1 MKVINSK
8 LAAIGLAAFVFASC
22 SDSNSDPTGGETGVK
37 PEVNSVELTASTPSS
52 VINYKNSTA
61 NARKFFASRGASA
74 TDFVTTMPDFPK
86 KPKVIKELN
95 AATDLVYS
103 ESNPTNTYVIKNNN
117 KLDFTGHKIQ
127 GVTIFVSGDCKMT
140 YDESLGGNTIVLAK
154 GASLEYTG
162 TGSMIKATDKV
173 YGAASC
179 IIKANKAKKAENA
192 TRADDATTTETATPA
207 ESIVVEGQLY
217 AAWEGQ
223 GEKDKLHGGFGA
235 VKASV
240 NPLQKITFK
249 SGAKAF
255 IDGSIRATD
264 LTIEDGAVVTATR
277 NILNATKVDLAGALK
292 VGGFCKSENLNITG
306 LLDASDANAV
316 VKVTKQLNLE
326 NGSLIKA
333 NYVNV
338 TNNTYKG
345 EKDHKVIDKVGEA
358 QLNLKNG
365 GQIQIADLG
374 VINVNNLTTD
384 NASAAQIELQG
395 DNAVAVIK
403 ADNFTNN
410 GDAAINAFATPG
422 TNSVLLLQMSRCFMG
437 TTQMPSSG
445 DLDISASYL
454 DYDKATSGALVEPK
468 DENKE
473 QYGYILSDEAK
484 KASATPKLDLVAS
497 FGENN
502 GMSASCIQ
510 TVGNYV
516 YVSYHTYGNG
526 KTNLKGGLEVL
537 HMADNKLTGDQV
549 VNGTVGMDI
558 NHVMV
563 DNNKA
568 YIAATDINKGAF
580 LGVVPLENNVYS
592 TNMTQYVLDAL
603 NKNNGIDANCVVKYG
618 DNIVMSSTRGY
629 EFYDKEFGHTY
640 FQTTADAKGLA
651 SANSNL
657 YSLLATGKNT
667 TGTVNVF
674 NGIDLRQEK
683 ATTTFTTK
691 GNVGPEDGKNTVAV
705 DGTDIYVC
713 QGEEGLVRYNANGDK
728 VWAYKVPTIAN
739 QKSEKFGS
747 VKGYCNGVVI
757 SGNYVYVA
765 AGGYGVVV
773 LNKADGKE
781 LCHRTAFNGFL
792 ENGKWANPNS
802 ANYVTIGQDG
812 YIYVAYGKSRVQVFK
827 LTQTKK

>member
-1 MKVINSK
+1 MKVFNSK

-22 SDSNSDPTGGETGVK
+22 SDNTSDPTGGDGVK
-37 PEVNSVELTASTPSS
+37 SEVNSVELTALTPSS

-61 NARKFFASRGASA
+61 MARKFFATRGASA
-74 TDFVTTMPDFPK
+74 TDFVTAMPDFPT
-86 KPKVIKELN
+86 KPGVIKDLPK
-95 AATDLVYS
+95 ATDLVFN
-103 ESNPTNTYVIKNNN
+103 ESNPTNTYIIKNKN
-117 KLDFTGHKIQ
+117 KLDFTGKKIQ

-140 YDESLGGNTIVLAK
+140 YDKSLGGNTIVLAK
-154 GASLEYTG
+154 GATLEYTG
-162 TGSMIKATDKV
+162 TGSMIQATDKV
-173 YGAASC
+173 YGAASSA
-179 IIKANKAKKAENA
+179 IKATNDN
-192 TRADDATTTETATPA
+192 
-207 ESIVVEGQLY
+207 IVVEGELY

-223 GEKDKLHGGFGA
+223 GEQEILHGGFGA
-235 VKASV
+235 VESKV
-240 NPLQKITFK
+240 NPTQNITFK
-249 SGAKAF
+249 SGAKAY
-255 IDGSIRATD
+255 IDGSIRAKN

-306 LLDASDANAV
+306 LLDASNANAV

-338 TNNTYKG
+338 TDNTYSGDKG
-345 EKDHKVIDKVGEA
+345 NKKVVKVGEA
-358 QLNLKNG
+358 ELNLKKG

-374 VINVNNLTTD
+374 VVNVNDLVTD
-384 NASAAQIELQG
+384 NASDAQIKLQG

-410 GDAAINAFATPG
+410 GDATINAFATPG
-422 TNSVLLLQMSRCFMG
+422 TNSVLLLQMSKCFMG
-437 TTQMPSSG
+437 TTLMPSSG

-454 DYDKATSGALVEPK
+454 DYDKATSGALIEPK
-468 DENKE
+468 DEDNE

-549 VNGTVGMDI
+549 VNGKAGMDI

-592 TNMTQYVLDAL
+592 TTMTQYVLDAV
-603 NKNNGIDANCVVKYG
+603 NKKNDIDANCVVKYG

-651 SANSNL
+651 SANGNL

-674 NGIDLRQEK
+674 NGIDLRQDK
-683 ATTTFTTK
+683 ATKSFTTN

-713 QGEEGLVRYNANGDK
+713 QGERGIVRYNANGEK
-728 VWAYKVPTIAN
+728 VWDYTVPTIAN
-739 QKSEKFGS
+739 QKSEKYGN
-747 VKGYCNGVVI
+747 VKGYCNGVAI

-781 LCHRTAFNGFL
+781 VCHRTAFNGFL

>member
-22 SDSNSDPTGGETGVK
+22 SDSNSDPTGGDGVK

-74 TDFVTTMPDFPK
+74 TDFVTTMPDFPT
-86 KPKVIKELN
+86 KPQLIKELTK
-95 AATDLVYS
+95 ATDLVFS
-103 ESNPTNTYVIKNNN
+103 EGNPTNTYIIKNQK
-117 KLDFTGHKIQ
+117 KLDFTGKEIK

-140 YDESLGGNTIVLAK
+140 YDKSLGGNTIVLAK

-162 TGSMIKATDKV
+162 TGSMIQATDKV
-173 YGAASC
+173 YGAASS
-179 IIKANKAKKAENA
+179 IIKATGNNN
-192 TRADDATTTETATPA
+192 
-207 ESIVVEGQLY
+207 IVVEGELY
-217 AAWEGQ
+217 ASWEGQ
-223 GEKDKLHGGFGA
+223 GEEDMLHGGFGA
-235 VKASV
+235 VESKV
-240 NPLQKITFK
+240 NPTQNITFK
-249 SGAKAF
+249 SGAKAY
-255 IDGSIRATD
+255 IDGSIRAKN

-306 LLDASDANAV
+306 LLDASATNAV

-326 NGSLIKA
+326 DGSLIKA

-338 TNNTYKG
+338 TDNTYEGTKND
-345 EKDHKVIDKVGEA
+345 KDVVKVGDA
-358 QLNLKNG
+358 QLNLKKG

-384 NASAAQIELQG
+384 NASAAQIQLQG
-395 DNAVAVIK
+395 NDAVAVIK

-410 GDAAINAFATPG
+410 GDATINAFATPG
-422 TNSVLLLQMSRCFMG
+422 TNSVLLLQMSKCFMG

-445 DLDISASYL
+445 DLDITASYL
-454 DYDKATSGALVEPK
+454 DYDKATSGQLVIRK
-468 DENKE
+468 DESKE
-473 QYGYILSDEAK
+473 QYGYTLSAEAK
-484 KASATPKLDLVAS
+484 NAKATPKLDLVAS
-497 FGENN
+497 FGDNN

-516 YVSYHTYGNG
+516 YVSYHTHGNG

-537 HMADNKLTGDQV
+537 HMADNKLVGDQAV
-549 VNGTVGMDI
+549 QGNTSIDI

-568 YIAATDINKGAF
+568 YIAATDIDKGAF

-603 NKNNGIDANCVVKYG
+603 NKKNGIDANCVVKYG

-629 EFYDKEFGHTY
+629 EFYDSNFGHTY

-651 SANSNL
+651 SANGNL

-674 NGIDLRQEK
+674 NGIDLRQDK
-683 ATTTFTTK
+683 TTTSFTTD

-713 QGEEGLVRYNANGDK
+713 QGEEGLVRYDANGKK
-728 VWAYKVPTIAN
+728 VWSYKVPVIAN
-739 QKSEKFGS
+739 QESEKYGS
-747 VKGYCNGVVI
+747 VKGYCNGVAI
-757 SGNYVYVA
+757 SGDYVYVA

-792 ENGKWANPNS
+792 ENGKWKNPNS

>member
-1 MKVINSK
+1 MKVFNST

-22 SDSNSDPTGGETGVK
+22 SDNTSDPTGGDGVK
-37 PEVNSVELTASTPSS
+37 SEVNSVELTALTPSS

-61 NARKFFASRGASA
+61 MARKFFATRGASA
-74 TDFVTTMPDFPK
+74 TDFVTAMPGFPT
-86 KPKVIKELN
+86 KPNVIKDLPK
-95 AATDLVYS
+95 ATDLVFN
-103 ESNPTNTYVIKNNN
+103 ESNPTNTYIIKNKN

-154 GASLEYTG
+154 GATLEYTG
-162 TGSMIKATDKV
+162 TGSMIQATDKV
-173 YGAASC
+173 YGAASS
-179 IIKANKAKKAENA
+179 IIKATNSNNN
-192 TRADDATTTETATPA
+192 
-207 ESIVVEGQLY
+207 IVVEGGLY
-217 AAWEGQ
+217 ASWEGQ
-223 GEKDKLHGGFGA
+223 GEEDILHGGFGA
-235 VKASV
+235 VESKV
-240 NPLQKITFK
+240 NPTQNITFK

-255 IDGSIRATD
+255 IDGSIRAKN

-292 VGGFCKSENLNITG
+292 VGGFCKTGNLNITG
-306 LLDASDANAV
+306 LLDASNTNAV

-326 NGSLIKA
+326 DGSLIKA

-338 TNNTYKG
+338 TDNTYSGDKG
-345 EKDHKVIDKVGEA
+345 NKKVVKVGEA
-358 QLNLKNG
+358 ELNLNKG

-374 VINVNNLTTD
+374 VVNVNNLVTD
-384 NASAAQIELQG
+384 NASAAQIQLQG

-410 GDAAINAFATPG
+410 GDATINAFATPG
-422 TNSVLLLQMSRCFMG
+422 TNSVLLLQMSKCFMG
-437 TTQMPSSG
+437 TTLMPSSG

-468 DENKE
+468 DEDNE

-549 VNGTVGMDI
+549 VNGKAGMDI

-592 TNMTQYVLDAL
+592 TTMTQYVLDAV
-603 NKNNGIDANCVVKYG
+603 NKKNGFDANCVVKYG

-651 SANSNL
+651 SANGSL
-657 YSLLATGKNT
+657 YSLLAKGNNT

-674 NGIDLRQEK
+674 NGIDLRQDK
-683 ATTTFTTK
+683 TTTSFTTD
-691 GNVGPEDGKNTVAV
+691 GNVGPENGKNTVAV

-713 QGEEGLVRYNANGDK
+713 QGERGIVRYNANGEK
-728 VWAYKVPTIAN
+728 VWDYTVPTIAN
-739 QKSEKFGS
+739 QKSEKYGN
-747 VKGYCNGVVI
+747 VKGYCNGVAI

-781 LCHRTAFNGFL
+781 VCHRTAFNGFL

>member
-1 MKVINSK
+1 MKVFNSK

-22 SDSNSDPTGGETGVK
+22 SDSTSDPTGGDGVK
-37 PEVNSVELTASTPSS
+37 SEVNSVELTALTPSS

-61 NARKFFASRGASA
+61 MARKFFATRGASA
-74 TDFVTTMPDFPK
+74 TDFVTAMPGFPT
-86 KPKVIKELN
+86 KPNVIKELN
-95 AATDLVYS
+95 GATDLVFN
-103 ESNPTNTYVIKNNN
+103 ENNPTNTYIIKNQN
-117 KLDFTGHKIQ
+117 KLDFTGKKIQ
-127 GVTIFVSGDCKMT
+127 GVTIFVSGDSKMT

-154 GASLEYTG
+154 GATLEYTG
-162 TGSMIKATDKV
+162 TGSMIKANDKV
-173 YGAASC
+173 YGAASSN
-179 IIKANKAKKAENA
+179 IKATNSNNN
-192 TRADDATTTETATPA
+192 
-207 ESIVVEGQLY
+207 IVVEGQLY

-223 GEKDKLHGGFGA
+223 GEQEILHGGFGA
-235 VKASV
+235 VESGV
-240 NPLQKITFK
+240 NPTQNITFK
-249 SGAKAF
+249 RGAKAF
-255 IDGSIRATD
+255 IDGSIRAKN

-292 VGGFCKSENLNITG
+292 VGGFCKTGNLNITG
-306 LLDASDANAV
+306 LLDASNANAV

-338 TNNTYKG
+338 TDNTYSGDKG
-345 EKDHKVIDKVGEA
+345 NKKVVKVGEA
-358 QLNLKNG
+358 KLNLKEG

-374 VINVNNLTTD
+374 VVNVNNLVTD
-384 NASAAQIELQG
+384 NASAAQIQLQG
-395 DNAVAVIK
+395 NNAVAVIK

-410 GDAAINAFATPG
+410 GDATINAFATPG
-422 TNSVLLLQMSRCFMG
+422 TNSVLLLQMSKCFMG
-437 TTQMPSSG
+437 TTLMPSSG

-454 DYDKATSGALVEPK
+454 DYDKATSGALIEPK
-468 DENKE
+468 DEDNE

-484 KASATPKLDLVAS
+484 NASATPKLDLVAS

-537 HMADNKLTGDQV
+537 HMADNKLTGDQI
-549 VNGTVGMDI
+549 VNGQAGMDI

-592 TNMTQYVLDAL
+592 TTMTQYVLDAL
-603 NKNNGIDANCVVKYG
+603 NKKNGFDANCVVKYG

-651 SANSNL
+651 SANGNL

-674 NGIDLRQEK
+674 NGIDLRQDK
-683 ATTTFTTK
+683 TTTSFTTD

-713 QGEEGLVRYNANGDK
+713 QGERGIVRYNANGEK
-728 VWAYKVPTIAN
+728 VWDYTVPTIAN
-739 QKSEKFGS
+739 QKSKKYGS
-747 VKGYCNGVVI
+747 VKGYCNGVAI

>member
-1 MKVINSK
+1 MKVFNSK

-22 SDSNSDPTGGETGVK
+22 SDSTSDPTGGDGVK
-37 PEVNSVELTASTPSS
+37 SEVNSVELTALTPSS

-61 NARKFFASRGASA
+61 MARKFFATRGASA
-74 TDFVTTMPDFPK
+74 TDFVTAMPGFPT
-86 KPKVIKELN
+86 KPNVIKDLTK
-95 AATDLVYS
+95 ATDLVFD
-103 ESNPTNTYVIKNNN
+103 ESNPTNTYIIKNLK
-117 KLDFTGHKIQ
+117 KLDFTGKKIQ

-140 YDESLGGNTIVLAK
+140 YDKSLGGNTIVLAK
-154 GASLEYTG
+154 GATLEYTG
-162 TGSMIKATDKV
+162 TGSMIQATDKV
-173 YGAASC
+173 YGAASSA
-179 IIKANKAKKAENA
+179 IKATNDN
-192 TRADDATTTETATPA
+192 
-207 ESIVVEGQLY
+207 IVVEGELY

-223 GEKDKLHGGFGA
+223 GEEEILHGGFGA
-235 VKASV
+235 VESKV
-240 NPLQKITFK
+240 NPTQNITFK

-255 IDGSIRATD
+255 IDGSIRAKN

-292 VGGFCKSENLNITG
+292 VGGFCKTGNLNITG
-306 LLDASDANAV
+306 LLDASNANAV

-338 TNNTYKG
+338 TDNTYSGDKG
-345 EKDHKVIDKVGEA
+345 NKKVVKVGEA
-358 QLNLKNG
+358 ELNLKKG

-374 VINVNNLTTD
+374 VVNVNNLVTD
-384 NASAAQIELQG
+384 NASDAQIKLQG

-410 GDAAINAFATPG
+410 GDATINAFATPG
-422 TNSVLLLQMSRCFMG
+422 TNSVLLLQMSKCFMG
-437 TTQMPSSG
+437 TTLMPSSG

-454 DYDKATSGALVEPK
+454 DYDKATSGALIEPK
-468 DENKE
+468 DEDNE

-549 VNGTVGMDI
+549 VNGKAGMDI

-592 TNMTQYVLDAL
+592 TTMTQYVLDAV
-603 NKNNGIDANCVVKYG
+603 NKKNGFDANCVVKYG

-651 SANSNL
+651 SANGNL
-657 YSLLATGKNT
+657 YSLLAKGNNT

-674 NGIDLRQEK
+674 NGIDLRQDK
-683 ATTTFTTK
+683 TTTSFTTD
-691 GNVGPEDGKNTVAV
+691 GNVGPENGKNTVAV

-713 QGEEGLVRYNANGDK
+713 QGERGIVRYNAKGEK
-728 VWAYKVPTIAN
+728 VWDYTVPTIAN
-739 QKSEKFGS
+739 EKSKKYGN
-747 VKGYCNGVVI
+747 VKGYCNGVAI

-781 LCHRTAFNGFL
+781 VCHRTAFNGFL

>member
-22 SDSNSDPTGGETGVK
+22 SDSNSDPTGGDGVK

-74 TDFVTTMPDFPK
+74 TDFVTTMPDFPT
-86 KPKVIKELN
+86 KPQLIKELTK
-95 AATDLVYS
+95 ATDLVFS
-103 ESNPTNTYVIKNNN
+103 EGNPTNTYIIKNQK
-117 KLDFTGHKIQ
+117 KLDFTGREIK

-140 YDESLGGNTIVLAK
+140 YDKSLGGNTIVLAK

-162 TGSMIKATDKV
+162 TGSMIQATDKV
-173 YGAASC
+173 YGAASS
-179 IIKANKAKKAENA
+179 IIKATNNN
-192 TRADDATTTETATPA
+192 
-207 ESIVVEGQLY
+207 IVVEGELY

-223 GEKDKLHGGFGA
+223 GEQDKLHGGFGA
-235 VKASV
+235 VESKV
-240 NPLQKITFK
+240 NPTQNITFK
-249 SGAKAF
+249 SGAKAY
-255 IDGSIRATD
+255 IDGSIRAKN

-306 LLDASDANAV
+306 LLDASATNAV

-326 NGSLIKA
+326 DGSLIKA

-338 TNNTYKG
+338 TDNTYEGTKND
-345 EKDHKVIDKVGEA
+345 KDVVKVGDA
-358 QLNLKNG
+358 QLNLKKG

-384 NASAAQIELQG
+384 NASAAQIQLQG
-395 DNAVAVIK
+395 NDAVAVIK

-410 GDAAINAFATPG
+410 GDATINAFATPG
-422 TNSVLLLQMSRCFMG
+422 TNSVLLLQMSKCFMG

-445 DLDISASYL
+445 DLDITASYL
-454 DYDKATSGALVEPK
+454 DYDKATSGQLVIRK
-468 DENKE
+468 DESKE
-473 QYGYILSDEAK
+473 QYGYTLSAEAK
-484 KASATPKLDLVAS
+484 NAKATPKLDLVAS
-497 FGENN
+497 FGDNN

-516 YVSYHTYGNG
+516 YVSYHTHGNG

-537 HMADNKLTGDQV
+537 HMADNKLVGDQAV
-549 VNGTVGMDI
+549 QGNTSIDI

-568 YIAATDINKGAF
+568 YIAATDIDKGAF

-603 NKNNGIDANCVVKYG
+603 NKKNGIDANCVVKYG

-629 EFYDKEFGHTY
+629 EFYDSNFGHTY

-651 SANSNL
+651 SANGNL

-674 NGIDLRQEK
+674 NGIDLRQDK
-683 ATTTFTTK
+683 TTTSFTTD

-713 QGEEGLVRYNANGDK
+713 QGEEGLVRYDATGKK
-728 VWAYKVPTIAN
+728 VWSYKVPVIAREN
-739 QKSEKFGS
+739 SDKYGS
-747 VKGYCNGVVI
+747 VKGYCNGVAI
-757 SGNYVYVA
+757 SGDYVYVA

-792 ENGKWANPNS
+792 ENGKWKNPNS

>member
-1 MKVINSK
+1 MKVFNSK

-22 SDSNSDPTGGETGVK
+22 SDSTSDPTGGDGVK
-37 PEVNSVELTASTPSS
+37 SEVNSVELTALTPSS

-61 NARKFFASRGASA
+61 MARKFFATRGASA
-74 TDFVTTMPDFPK
+74 TDFVTAMPDFPT
-86 KPKVIKELN
+86 KPGVIKGLPK
-95 AATDLVYS
+95 ATDLVFN
-103 ESNPTNTYVIKNNN
+103 ESNPTNTYIIENKN
-117 KLDFTGHKIQ
+117 KLDFTGKKIQ
-127 GVTIFVSGDCKMT
+127 GVTIFVKGDCKMT
-140 YDESLGGNTIVLAK
+140 YDKSLGGNTIVLAK
-154 GASLEYTG
+154 GATLEYTG
-162 TGSMIKATDKV
+162 TGSMIQATDKV
-173 YGAASC
+173 YGAASSK
-179 IIKANKAKKAENA
+179 IKATNSNNN
-192 TRADDATTTETATPA
+192 
-207 ESIVVEGQLY
+207 IVVEGELY
-217 AAWEGQ
+217 ASWEGQ
-223 GEKDKLHGGFGA
+223 GEEDILHGGFGA
-235 VKASV
+235 VESKV
-240 NPLQKITFK
+240 NPTQNITFK
-249 SGAKAF
+249 SGAKAY
-255 IDGSIRATD
+255 IDGSIRAKN

-292 VGGFCKSENLNITG
+292 VGGFCKTGNLNITG
-306 LLDASDANAV
+306 LLDASNANAV

-338 TNNTYKG
+338 TDNTYSGDKG
-345 EKDHKVIDKVGEA
+345 NKKVVKVGEA
-358 QLNLKNG
+358 ELNLKKG

-374 VINVNNLTTD
+374 VVNVNNLVTD
-384 NASAAQIELQG
+384 NASAAQIQLQG

-410 GDAAINAFATPG
+410 GDATINAFATPG
-422 TNSVLLLQMSRCFMG
+422 TNSVLLLQMSKCFMG
-437 TTQMPSSG
+437 TTLMPSSG

-468 DENKE
+468 DEDNE

-549 VNGTVGMDI
+549 VNGKAGMDI

-592 TNMTQYVLDAL
+592 TTMTQYVLDAV
-603 NKNNGIDANCVVKYG
+603 NKKNGFDANCVVKYG

-651 SANSNL
+651 SANGNL

-674 NGIDLRQEK
+674 NGIDLRQDK
-683 ATTTFTTK
+683 TTTSFTTD
-691 GNVGPEDGKNTVAV
+691 GNVGPENGKNTVAV

-713 QGEEGLVRYNANGDK
+713 QGERGIVRYNANGEK
-728 VWAYKVPTIAN
+728 VWAYTVPTIAN
-739 QKSEKFGS
+739 EKSKKYGN
-747 VKGYCNGVVI
+747 VKGYCNGVAI

-781 LCHRTAFNGFL
+781 VCHRTAFNGFL

>member
-22 SDSNSDPTGGETGVK
+22 SDSNSDPTGGDGVK

-61 NARKFFASRGASA
+61 MARKFFATRGASA
-74 TDFVTTMPDFPK
+74 TDFVTAMPGFPT
-86 KPKVIKELN
+86 KPNVIKELN

-103 ESNPTNTYVIKNNN
+103 ESNPTNTYIIKNNN

-179 IIKANKAKKAENA
+179 IIKATNSNNN
-192 TRADDATTTETATPA
+192 
-207 ESIVVEGQLY
+207 IVVEGELY

-223 GEKDKLHGGFGA
+223 GKQDLLHGGFGG
-235 VKASV
+235 VESKV
-240 NPLQKITFK
+240 NPTQNITFK
-249 SGAKAF
+249 SGAKAY
-255 IDGSIRATD
+255 IDGSIRAKN

-292 VGGFCKSENLNITG
+292 VGGFCKSEDLNITG
-306 LLDASDANAV
+306 LLDATGENAV

-326 NGSLIKA
+326 DGSLIKA
-333 NYVNV
+333 SYVNV

-345 EKDHKVIDKVGEA
+345 EKDNKVIDKVGEA
-358 QLNLKNG
+358 QLNLKKG

-384 NASAAQIELQG
+384 NASTGQIELQG
-395 DNAVAVIK
+395 KDAVAVIK
-403 ADNFTNN
+403 ADKFTNN
-410 GDAAINAFATPG
+410 GDATINAFATPG
-422 TNSVLLLQMSRCFMG
+422 TNSVLLLQMSKCFMG
-437 TTQMPSSG
+437 DTQMPSSG

-454 DYDKATSGALVEPK
+454 DYDKATDGALIERK
-468 DENKE
+468 DEANE
-473 QYGYILSDEAK
+473 QYGYKLSDEAK
-484 KASATPKLDLVAS
+484 KAKATPKLDLVAS
-497 FGENN
+497 FGDNN

-516 YVSYHTYGNG
+516 YVSYHTHGNG
-526 KTNLKGGLEVL
+526 HENLKGGLEVL
-537 HMADNKLTGDQV
+537 HMADNQLVGDQAV
-549 VNGTVGMDI
+549 QGNTSIDI
-558 NHVMV
+558 NHVMI
-563 DNNKA
+563 DNNNA
-568 YIAATDINKGAF
+568 YIAATDLNKGAF

-603 NKNNGIDANCVVKYG
+603 NKKNGIDANCVVKYG

-651 SANSNL
+651 SANGNL

-674 NGIDLRQEK
+674 NGIDLRQDK

-713 QGEEGLVRYNANGDK
+713 QGEEGLVRYDANGEK
-728 VWAYKVPTIAN
+728 VWSYKVPVIAKEN
-739 QKSEKFGS
+739 SDKYGN
-747 VKGYCNGVVI
+747 VKGYCNGVAI

>member
-1 MKVINSK
+1 MKVFNSK

-22 SDSNSDPTGGETGVK
+22 SDSTSDPAGGDGVK
-37 PEVNSVELTASTPSS
+37 SEVNSVELTALTPSS

-61 NARKFFASRGASA
+61 MARKFFATRGASA
-74 TDFVTTMPDFPK
+74 TDFATAMPNFPT
-86 KPKVIKELN
+86 KPQLIKELTK
-95 AATDLVYS
+95 ATDLVFD
-103 ESNPTNTYVIKNNN
+103 EGNPTNTYIIKNQN
-117 KLDFTGHKIQ
+117 KLDFTGKKIQ
-127 GVTIFVSGDCKMT
+127 GVTIFVSGDSKMT
-140 YDESLGGNTIVLAK
+140 YNESLGGNTIVLAK
-154 GASLEYTG
+154 GATLEYTG

-173 YGAASC
+173 YGAASSA
-179 IIKANKAKKAENA
+179 IKATNDN
-192 TRADDATTTETATPA
+192 
-207 ESIVVEGQLY
+207 IVVEGELY

-223 GEKDKLHGGFGA
+223 GEENILHGGFGA
-235 VKASV
+235 VESKV
-240 NPLQKITFK
+240 NPTQNITFK
-249 SGAKAF
+249 RGAKAY
-255 IDGSIRATD
+255 IDGSIRAKN

-292 VGGFCKSENLNITG
+292 VGGFCKTGNLNITG
-306 LLDASDANAV
+306 LLDASNANAV

-338 TNNTYKG
+338 TDNTYSGDKG
-345 EKDHKVIDKVGEA
+345 NKKVVKVGEA
-358 QLNLKNG
+358 ELNLKEG

-374 VINVNNLTTD
+374 VVNVNNLVTD
-384 NASAAQIELQG
+384 NASAAQIQLQG
-395 DNAVAVIK
+395 NNAVAVIK

-410 GDAAINAFATPG
+410 GDATINAFATPG
-422 TNSVLLLQMSRCFMG
+422 TNSVLLLQMSKCFMG
-437 TTQMPSSG
+437 TTLMPSSG

-454 DYDKATSGALVEPK
+454 DYDKATSGQLVIRK
-468 DENKE
+468 DETKE
-473 QYGYILSDEAK
+473 QYGYTLSEEAK
-484 KASATPKLDLVAS
+484 NASATPKLDLVAS

-537 HMADNKLTGDQV
+537 HMADNKLTGDQI
-549 VNGTVGMDI
+549 VNGQAGMDI

-592 TNMTQYVLDAL
+592 TTMTQYVLDAL
-603 NKNNGIDANCVVKYG
+603 NKKNGFDANCVVKYG

-651 SANSNL
+651 SANGNL

-674 NGIDLRQEK
+674 NGIDLRQDK
-683 ATTTFTTK
+683 TTTSFTTD
-691 GNVGPEDGKNTVAV
+691 GNVGPENGKNTVAV

-713 QGEEGLVRYNANGDK
+713 QGERGIVRYNANGEK
-728 VWAYKVPTIAN
+728 VWDYTVPTIAN
-739 QKSEKFGS
+739 QKSEKYGS
-747 VKGYCNGVVI
+747 VKGYCNGVAI

>member
-22 SDSNSDPTGGETGVK
+22 SDSNSDPTGGDGVK

-61 NARKFFASRGASA
+61 NARKFFATRGASA
-74 TDFVTTMPDFPK
+74 TDFVTTMPDFPT
-86 KPKVIKELN
+86 KPQLIKELTK
-95 AATDLVYS
+95 ATDLVFD
-103 ESNPTNTYVIKNNN
+103 ESNPTNTYIIKNQK
-117 KLDFTGHKIQ
+117 KLDFTGHKIK

-154 GASLEYTG
+154 GATLEYTG

-173 YGAASC
+173 YGAASS
-179 IIKANKAKKAENA
+179 IIKATNSNNN
-192 TRADDATTTETATPA
+192 
-207 ESIVVEGQLY
+207 IVVEGELY

-223 GEKDKLHGGFGA
+223 GEQDILHGGFGA
-235 VKASV
+235 VESKV
-240 NPLQKITFK
+240 NPTQNITFK
-249 SGAKAF
+249 SGAKAY
-255 IDGSIRATD
+255 IDGSIRAKN

-292 VGGFCKSENLNITG
+292 VGGFCKTGNLNITG
-306 LLDASDANAV
+306 LLDATDKNAV

-326 NGSLIKA
+326 DGSLIKA

-338 TNNTYKG
+338 TDNTYSGDKG
-345 EKDHKVIDKVGEA
+345 NKKVVKVGDA
-358 QLNLKNG
+358 QLNLKKG

-374 VINVNNLTTD
+374 VINVNNLVTD
-384 NASAAQIELQG
+384 NASAAQIQLQG
-395 DNAVAVIK
+395 QNAVAVIK

-410 GDAAINAFATPG
+410 GNATINAFATPG
-422 TNSVLLLQMSRCFMG
+422 TNSVLLLQMSKCFEG

-468 DENKE
+468 DEVNE

-497 FGENN
+497 FGDNN

-516 YVSYHTYGNG
+516 YVSYHTHGNG

-537 HMADNKLTGDQV
+537 HMADNKLVGDQAV
-549 VNGTVGMDI
+549 QGNTSIDI
-558 NHVMV
+558 NHVMI
-563 DNNKA
+563 DNNNA

-603 NKNNGIDANCVVKYG
+603 NNKNGIDANCVVKYG

-651 SANSNL
+651 SANGNL

-683 ATTTFTTK
+683 ATTTFTTN

-713 QGEEGLVRYNANGDK
+713 QGEEGLVRYDANGKK
-728 VWAYKVPTIAN
+728 VWSYKVPVIAN
-739 QKSEKFGS
+739 QKSEKYGS
-747 VKGYCNGVVI
+747 VKGYCNGVAI

>member
-1 MKVINSK
+1 MKVFNST

-22 SDSNSDPTGGETGVK
+22 SDNTSDPTGGEGVK
-37 PEVNSVELTASTPSS
+37 SEVNSVELTALTPSS

-61 NARKFFASRGASA
+61 MARKFFATRGASA
-74 TDFVTTMPDFPK
+74 TDFVTAMPDFPT
-86 KPKVIKELN
+86 KPGVIKDLPK
-95 AATDLVYS
+95 ATDLVFD
-103 ESNPTNTYVIKNNN
+103 ESNPTNTYIIKNQN
-117 KLDFTGHKIQ
+117 KLDFTGKKIQ
-127 GVTIFVSGDCKMT
+127 GVTIFVSGKCKMT
-140 YDESLGGNTIVLAK
+140 YDKSLGGNTIVLAK
-154 GASLEYTG
+154 GATLEYTG
-162 TGSMIKATDKV
+162 TGSMIQATDKV
-173 YGAASC
+173 YGAASSK
-179 IIKANKAKKAENA
+179 INA
-192 TRADDATTTETATPA
+192 TN
-207 ESIVVEGQLY
+207 SNNNIVVEGELY
-217 AAWEGQ
+217 ASWEGQ
-223 GEKDKLHGGFGA
+223 GEEDILHGGFGA
-235 VKASV
+235 VESNV
-240 NPLQKITFK
+240 NPTQNITFK
-249 SGAKAF
+249 SGAKAY
-255 IDGSIRATD
+255 IDGSIRAKN

-292 VGGFCKSENLNITG
+292 VGGFCKTGNLNITG
-306 LLDASDANAV
+306 LLDASNANAV

-338 TNNTYKG
+338 TDNTYSGDKG
-345 EKDHKVIDKVGEA
+345 NKKVVKVGEA

-374 VINVNNLTTD
+374 VVNVNNLVTD
-384 NASAAQIELQG
+384 NASAAQIQLQG

-410 GDAAINAFATPG
+410 GDATINAFATPG
-422 TNSVLLLQMSRCFMG
+422 TNSVLLLQMSKCFMG
-437 TTQMPSSG
+437 TTLMPSSG

-468 DENKE
+468 DEDNE

-549 VNGTVGMDI
+549 VNGKAGMDI

-592 TNMTQYVLDAL
+592 TTMTQYVLDAV
-603 NKNNGIDANCVVKYG
+603 NKKNGFDANCVVKYG

-651 SANSNL
+651 SANGNL

-674 NGIDLRQEK
+674 NGIDLRQDK
-683 ATTTFTTK
+683 TTTSFTTD
-691 GNVGPEDGKNTVAV
+691 GNVGPENGKNTVAV

-713 QGEEGLVRYNANGDK
+713 QGERGIVRYNAKGEK
-728 VWAYKVPTIAN
+728 VWDYTVPTIAN
-739 QKSEKFGS
+739 EKSKKYGN
-747 VKGYCNGVVI
+747 VKGYCNGVAI

-781 LCHRTAFNGFL
+781 VCHRTAFNGFL

>member
-1 MKVINSK
+1 MKVFNSK
-8 LAAIGLAAFVFASC
+8 LAAIVLAAFVFASC
-22 SDSNSDPTGGETGVK
+22 SDNTSDPTGGDGVK
-37 PEVNSVELTASTPSS
+37 SEVNSVELTALTPSS

-61 NARKFFASRGASA
+61 MARKFFATRGASA
-74 TDFVTTMPDFPK
+74 TDFVTAMPDFPT
-86 KPKVIKELN
+86 KPGVIKDLPK
-95 AATDLVYS
+95 ATDLVFN
-103 ESNPTNTYVIKNNN
+103 ESNPTNTYIIKNKN
-117 KLDFTGHKIQ
+117 KLDFTGKKIQ
-127 GVTIFVSGDCKMT
+127 GVTIFVKGDCKMT
-140 YDESLGGNTIVLAK
+140 YDKSLGGNTIVLEK
-154 GASLEYTG
+154 GATLEYTG
-162 TGSMIKATDKV
+162 TGSMIQATDKV
-173 YGAASC
+173 YGAASS
-179 IIKANKAKKAENA
+179 IIKATNSNNN
-192 TRADDATTTETATPA
+192 
-207 ESIVVEGQLY
+207 IVVEGELY
-217 AAWEGQ
+217 ASWEGQ
-223 GEKDKLHGGFGA
+223 GEEDILHGGFGA
-235 VKASV
+235 VESKV
-240 NPLQKITFK
+240 NPTQNITFK

-255 IDGSIRATD
+255 IDGSIRAKN

-292 VGGFCKSENLNITG
+292 VGGFCKTGNLNITG
-306 LLDASDANAV
+306 LLDASNANAV

-338 TNNTYKG
+338 TDNTYSGDKG
-345 EKDHKVIDKVGEA
+345 NKKVVKVGEA
-358 QLNLKNG
+358 ELNLKKG

-374 VINVNNLTTD
+374 VVNVNDLVTD
-384 NASAAQIELQG
+384 NASDAQIQLQG

-403 ADNFTNN
+403 ADNFKNN
-410 GDAAINAFATPG
+410 GDATINAFATPG
-422 TNSVLLLQMSRCFMG
+422 TNSVLLLQMSKCFMG
-437 TTQMPSSG
+437 TTLMPSSG

-468 DENKE
+468 DEDNE

-549 VNGTVGMDI
+549 VNGKAGMDI

-592 TNMTQYVLDAL
+592 TTMTQYVLDAV
-603 NKNNGIDANCVVKYG
+603 NKKNDIDANCVVKYG

-651 SANSNL
+651 SANGNL

-674 NGIDLRQEK
+674 NGIDLRQDK
-683 ATTTFTTK
+683 ATKSFTTN

-713 QGEEGLVRYNANGDK
+713 QGERGIVRYNANGEK
-728 VWAYKVPTIAN
+728 VWDYTVPTIAN
-739 QKSEKFGS
+739 QKSEKYGN
-747 VKGYCNGVVI
+747 VKGYCNGVAI

-781 LCHRTAFNGFL
+781 VCHRTAFNGFL

>member
-1 MKVINSK
+1 MKVFNST

-22 SDSNSDPTGGETGVK
+22 SDNTSDPTGGDGVK
-37 PEVNSVELTASTPSS
+37 SEVNSVELTALTPSS

-61 NARKFFASRGASA
+61 MARKFFATRGASA
-74 TDFVTTMPDFPK
+74 TDFVTAMPAFPT
-86 KPKVIKELN
+86 KPNVIKDLP
-95 AATDLVYS
+95 AATDLVFN
-103 ESNPTNTYVIKNNN
+103 ESNPTNTYIIKNQN
-117 KLDFTGHKIQ
+117 KLDFTGKKIQ
-127 GVTIFVSGDCKMT
+127 GVTIFVSGKCKMT
-140 YDESLGGNTIVLAK
+140 YDKSLGGNTIVLAK
-154 GASLEYTG
+154 GATLEYTG
-162 TGSMIKATDKV
+162 TGSMIQATDKV
-173 YGAASC
+173 YGAASSK
-179 IIKANKAKKAENA
+179 INA
-192 TRADDATTTETATPA
+192 TN
-207 ESIVVEGQLY
+207 SNNNIVVEGELY
-217 AAWEGQ
+217 ASWEGQ
-223 GEKDKLHGGFGA
+223 GEEDILHGGFGA
-235 VKASV
+235 VESNV
-240 NPLQKITFK
+240 NPTQNITFK

-255 IDGSIRATD
+255 IDGSIRAKN

-292 VGGFCKSENLNITG
+292 VGGFCKTGNLNITG
-306 LLDASDANAV
+306 LLDASNANAV

-338 TNNTYKG
+338 TDNTYSGDKG
-345 EKDHKVIDKVGEA
+345 NKKVVKVGEA

-374 VINVNNLTTD
+374 VVNVNNLVTD
-384 NASAAQIELQG
+384 NASAAQIQLQG

-410 GDAAINAFATPG
+410 GDATINAFATPG
-422 TNSVLLLQMSRCFMG
+422 TNSVLLLQMSKCFMG
-437 TTQMPSSG
+437 TTLMPSSG

-468 DENKE
+468 DEDNE

-549 VNGTVGMDI
+549 VNGKAGMDI

-592 TNMTQYVLDAL
+592 TTMTQYVLDAV
-603 NKNNGIDANCVVKYG
+603 NKKNGFDANCVVKYG

-651 SANSNL
+651 SANGNL

-674 NGIDLRQEK
+674 NGIDLRQDK
-683 ATTTFTTK
+683 TTTSFTTD
-691 GNVGPEDGKNTVAV
+691 GNVGPENGKNTVAV

-713 QGEEGLVRYNANGDK
+713 QGERGIVRYNAKGEK
-728 VWAYKVPTIAN
+728 VWDYTVPTIAN
-739 QKSEKFGS
+739 EKSKKYGN
-747 VKGYCNGVVI
+747 VKGYCNGVAI

-781 LCHRTAFNGFL
+781 VCHRTAFNGFL

>member
-61 NARKFFASRGASA
+61 NARKFFATRGASA
-74 TDFVTTMPDFPK
+74 TDFVNAMPEFPK
-86 KPKVIKELN
+86 KPSLIKELN

-103 ESNPTNTYVIKNNN
+103 KDNPTNTYVIKNLN

-179 IIKANKAKKAENA
+179 IIKATNSNNN
-192 TRADDATTTETATPA
+192 
-207 ESIVVEGQLY
+207 IVVEGELY

-223 GEKDKLHGGFGA
+223 GEQDLLHGGFGA
-235 VKASV
+235 VESKV
-240 NPLQKITFK
+240 NPTQNITFK
-249 SGAKAF
+249 SGAKAY
-255 IDGSIRATD
+255 IDGSIRAKN

-277 NILNATKVDLAGALK
+277 NILNATNVDLAGALK
-292 VGGFCKSENLNITG
+292 VGGFCKSANLNITG
-306 LLDASDANAV
+306 LLDASDAKAV

-338 TNNTYKG
+338 TDNTYEGTKND
-345 EKDHKVIDKVGEA
+345 KDVATVGEA
-358 QLNLKNG
+358 QLNLKKG

-384 NASAAQIELQG
+384 NGSTGQIELQG
-395 DNAVAVIK
+395 NNAVAVIK
-403 ADNFTNN
+403 ADKFTNN
-410 GDAAINAFATPG
+410 GDATINAFATPG
-422 TNSVLLLQMSRCFMG
+422 TNSVLLLQMSKCFMG
-437 TTQMPSSG
+437 DTQMPSSG

-454 DYDKATSGALVEPK
+454 DYDKATSGQLVIRK
-468 DENKE
+468 DETKE
-473 QYGYILSDEAK
+473 QYGYTLSDEAK
-484 KASATPKLDLVAS
+484 NAKATPKLDLVAS
-497 FGENN
+497 FGDNN

-510 TVGNYV
+510 TAGNYV
-516 YVSYHTYGNG
+516 YVSYHTHGNG
-526 KTNLKGGLEVL
+526 HENLKGGLEVL
-537 HMADNKLTGDQV
+537 HMADNQLVGDQAV
-549 VNGTVGMDI
+549 QGNTSIDI
-558 NHVMV
+558 NHVMI
-563 DNNKA
+563 DNNNA
-568 YIAATDINKGAF
+568 YIAATDLNKGAF

-603 NKNNGIDANCVVKYG
+603 NKKNGYDANCVVKYG

-651 SANSNL
+651 SANGNL

-747 VKGYCNGVVI
+747 VKGYCNGVAI

>member
-22 SDSNSDPTGGETGVK
+22 SDSNSDPTGGDGVK

-74 TDFVTTMPDFPK
+74 TDFVTTMPDFPT
-86 KPKVIKELN
+86 KPQLIKELTK
-95 AATDLVYS
+95 ATDLVFS
-103 ESNPTNTYVIKNNN
+103 EGNPTNTYIIKNQK
-117 KLDFTGHKIQ
+117 KLDFTGKEIK

-140 YDESLGGNTIVLAK
+140 YDKSLGGNTIVLAK

-162 TGSMIKATDKV
+162 TGSMIQATDKV
-173 YGAASC
+173 YGAASS
-179 IIKANKAKKAENA
+179 IIKATNNN
-192 TRADDATTTETATPA
+192 
-207 ESIVVEGQLY
+207 IVVEGELY

-223 GEKDKLHGGFGA
+223 GEQDKLHGGFGA
-235 VKASV
+235 VESKV
-240 NPLQKITFK
+240 NPTQNITFK

-255 IDGSIRATD
+255 IDGSIRAKN

-292 VGGFCKSENLNITG
+292 VGGFCKTGDLNITG
-306 LLDASDANAV
+306 LLDATGENAV

-374 VINVNNLTTD
+374 VINVNNLVTD
-384 NASAAQIELQG
+384 NASAAQIQLQG

-410 GDAAINAFATPG
+410 GDATINAFATPG
-422 TNSVLLLQMSRCFMG
+422 TNSVLLLQMSKCFMG

-454 DYDKATSGALVEPK
+454 DYDKATDGALVERK
-468 DENKE
+468 DEANE
-473 QYGYILSDEAK
+473 QYGYILSKDAK
-484 KASATPKLDLVAS
+484 NAKATPKLDLVAS

-516 YVSYHTYGNG
+516 YVSYHTHGNG

-537 HMADNKLTGDQV
+537 HMADNKLVGDQAV
-549 VNGTVGMDI
+549 QGNTSIDI

-568 YIAATDINKGAF
+568 YIAATDIDKGAF

-603 NKNNGIDANCVVKYG
+603 NKKNGFDANCVVKYG

-629 EFYDKEFGHTY
+629 EFYDNEFGHTY
-640 FQTTADAKGLA
+640 FETTADAKGLA
-651 SANSNL
+651 SANGNL

-674 NGIDLRQEK
+674 NGIDLRQDK
-683 ATTTFTTK
+683 ATKTFTTK

-713 QGEEGLVRYNANGDK
+713 QGEEGLVRYDANGDK

-739 QKSEKFGS
+739 QESEKYGS
-747 VKGYCNGVVI
+747 VKGYCNGVAI
-757 SGNYVYVA
+757 SGDYVYVA

-781 LCHRTAFNGFL
+781 LCHRIAFNGFL
-792 ENGKWANPNS
+792 ENGKWKNPNS

-827 LTQTKK
+827 LTQTK

>member
-1 MKVINSK
+1 MKVFNSK

-22 SDSNSDPTGGETGVK
+22 SDNTSDPAGGDGVK
-37 PEVNSVELTASTPSS
+37 SEVNSVELTALTPSS

-61 NARKFFASRGASA
+61 MARKFFATRGASA
-74 TDFVTTMPDFPK
+74 TDFVTAMPDFPT
-86 KPKVIKELN
+86 KPGVIKDLPK
-95 AATDLVYS
+95 ATDLVFN
-103 ESNPTNTYVIKNNN
+103 ESNPTNTYIIQNKN
-117 KLDFTGHKIQ
+117 KLDFTGKKIQ
-127 GVTIFVSGDCKMT
+127 GVTIFVKGDCKMT
-140 YDESLGGNTIVLAK
+140 YDKSLGGNTIVLAK
-154 GASLEYTG
+154 GATLEYTG
-162 TGSMIKATDKV
+162 TGSMIQATDKV
-173 YGAASC
+173 YGAASSK
-179 IIKANKAKKAENA
+179 INA
-192 TRADDATTTETATPA
+192 TN
-207 ESIVVEGQLY
+207 SNNNIVVEGELY
-217 AAWEGQ
+217 ASWEGQ
-223 GEKDKLHGGFGA
+223 GEEDILHGGFGA
-235 VKASV
+235 VESKV
-240 NPLQKITFK
+240 NPTQNITFK
-249 SGAKAF
+249 SGAKAY
-255 IDGSIRATD
+255 IDGSIRAKN

-292 VGGFCKSENLNITG
+292 VGGFCKTGNLNITG
-306 LLDASDANAV
+306 LLDASNANAV

-338 TNNTYKG
+338 TDNTYSGDKG
-345 EKDHKVIDKVGEA
+345 NKKVVKVGEA
-358 QLNLKNG
+358 ELNLKKG

-374 VINVNNLTTD
+374 VVNVNNLVTD
-384 NASAAQIELQG
+384 NASDAQIKLQG

-410 GDAAINAFATPG
+410 GDATINAFATPG
-422 TNSVLLLQMSRCFMG
+422 TNSVLLLQMSKCFMG
-437 TTQMPSSG
+437 TTLMPSSG

-454 DYDKATSGALVEPK
+454 DYDKATSGALIEPK
-468 DENKE
+468 DEDNE

-549 VNGTVGMDI
+549 VNGKAGMDI

-592 TNMTQYVLDAL
+592 TTMTQYVLDAV
-603 NKNNGIDANCVVKYG
+603 NKKNGFDANCVVKYG

-651 SANSNL
+651 SANGNL

-674 NGIDLRQEK
+674 NGIDLRQDK
-683 ATTTFTTK
+683 TTTSFTTD
-691 GNVGPEDGKNTVAV
+691 GNVGPENGKNTVAV

-713 QGEEGLVRYNANGDK
+713 QGERGIVRYNAKGEK
-728 VWAYKVPTIAN
+728 VWDYTVPTIAN
-739 QKSEKFGS
+739 EKSKKYGN
-747 VKGYCNGVVI
+747 VKGYCNGVAI

-781 LCHRTAFNGFL
+781 VCHRTAFNGFL

>member
-1 MKVINSK
+1 
-8 LAAIGLAAFVFASC
+8 
-22 SDSNSDPTGGETGVK
+22 
-37 PEVNSVELTASTPSS
+37 
-52 VINYKNSTA
+52 
-61 NARKFFASRGASA
+61 
-74 TDFVTTMPDFPK
+74 
-86 KPKVIKELN
+86 
-95 AATDLVYS
+95 
-103 ESNPTNTYVIKNNN
+103 
-117 KLDFTGHKIQ
+117 
-127 GVTIFVSGDCKMT
+127 
-140 YDESLGGNTIVLAK
+140 
-154 GASLEYTG
+154 
-162 TGSMIKATDKV
+162 
-173 YGAASC
+173 
-179 IIKANKAKKAENA
+179 
-192 TRADDATTTETATPA
+192 
-207 ESIVVEGQLY
+207 
-217 AAWEGQ
+217 
-223 GEKDKLHGGFGA
+223 
-235 VKASV
+235 
-240 NPLQKITFK
+240 
-249 SGAKAF
+249 
-255 IDGSIRATD
+255 
-264 LTIEDGAVVTATR
+264 
-277 NILNATKVDLAGALK
+277 
-292 VGGFCKSENLNITG
+292 
-306 LLDASDANAV
+306 
-316 VKVTKQLNLE
+316 
-326 NGSLIKA
+326 
-333 NYVNV
+333 
-338 TNNTYKG
+338 
-345 EKDHKVIDKVGEA
+345 
-358 QLNLKNG
+358 
-365 GQIQIADLG
+365 
-374 VINVNNLTTD
+374 
-384 NASAAQIELQG
+384 
-395 DNAVAVIK
+395 
-403 ADNFTNN
+403 
-410 GDAAINAFATPG
+410 
-422 TNSVLLLQMSRCFMG
+422 MG
-437 TTQMPSSG
+437 TTLMPSSG

-454 DYDKATSGALVEPK
+454 DYDKATSGALIEPK
-468 DENKE
+468 DEDNE

-537 HMADNKLTGDQV
+537 HMADNKLVGDQA
-549 VNGTVGMDI
+549 VNGTKGLDI

-592 TNMTQYVLDAL
+592 TTMTQYVLDAV
-603 NKNNGIDANCVVKYG
+603 NKKNGFDANCVVKYG

-651 SANSNL
+651 SANGNL

-674 NGIDLRQEK
+674 NGIDLRQDK
-683 ATTTFTTK
+683 ATTSFTTD
-691 GNVGPEDGKNTVAV
+691 GNVGPENGKNTVAV

-713 QGEEGLVRYNANGDK
+713 QGERGIVRYNAKGEK
-728 VWAYKVPTIAN
+728 VWDYTVPTIAN
-739 QKSEKFGS
+739 QKSEKYGN
-747 VKGYCNGVVI
+747 VKGYCNGVAI

-781 LCHRTAFNGFL
+781 VCHRTAFNGFL

>member
-22 SDSNSDPTGGETGVK
+22 SDSNSDPTGGDGVK

-61 NARKFFASRGASA
+61 MARKFFATRGASA
-74 TDFVTTMPDFPK
+74 TNFVTAMPDFPT
-86 KPKVIKELN
+86 KPNVIKELN
-95 AATDLVYS
+95 AATDLIYS
-103 ESNPTNTYVIKNNN
+103 KDNPTNTYVIKNQN
-117 KLDFTGHKIQ
+117 KLDFTGKKIQ
-127 GVTIFVSGDCKMT
+127 GVTIFISGDCKMT
-140 YDESLGGNTIVLAK
+140 YNESLGGNTIVLAK
-154 GASLEYTG
+154 GAILEYTG
-162 TGSMIKATDKV
+162 TGSMIQATDKV
-173 YGAASC
+173 YGAASS
-179 IIKANKAKKAENA
+179 IIKATNSNNN
-192 TRADDATTTETATPA
+192 
-207 ESIVVEGQLY
+207 IVVEGELY
-217 AAWEGQ
+217 ASWEGQ
-223 GEKDKLHGGFGA
+223 GEQDKLHGGFGA
-235 VKASV
+235 VESKV
-240 NPLQKITFK
+240 NPTQNITFK
-249 SGAKAF
+249 SGAKAY
-255 IDGSIRATD
+255 IDGSIRAKN

-306 LLDASDANAV
+306 LLDASNANAV

-374 VINVNNLTTD
+374 VINVNNLVTD

-410 GDAAINAFATPG
+410 GNATINAFATPG
-422 TNSVLLLQMSRCFMG
+422 TNSVLLLQMSKCFMG
-437 TTQMPSSG
+437 TTLMPSSG

-454 DYDKATSGALVEPK
+454 DYDKATDGALVERK
-468 DENKE
+468 DEANE
-473 QYGYILSDEAK
+473 QYGYILSKDAK
-484 KASATPKLDLVAS
+484 NAKATPKLDLVAS
-497 FGENN
+497 FGDNN

-516 YVSYHTYGNG
+516 YVSYHTHGNG

-537 HMADNKLTGDQV
+537 HMADNKLVGDQAV
-549 VNGTVGMDI
+549 QGNTSIDI

-568 YIAATDINKGAF
+568 YIAATDIDKGAF

-629 EFYDKEFGHTY
+629 EFYDSNFGHTY

-651 SANSNL
+651 SANGNL

-674 NGIDLRQEK
+674 NGIDLSQGK
-683 ATTTFTTK
+683 ATTTFTTN

-713 QGEEGLVRYNANGDK
+713 QGEEGLVRYDANGKK
-728 VWAYKVPTIAN
+728 VWSYKVPVIAN
-739 QKSEKFGS
+739 QKSEKYGN
-747 VKGYCNGVVI
+747 VKGYCNGVAI

>member
-1 MKVINSK
+1 MKVFNSK

-22 SDSNSDPTGGETGVK
+22 SDNTSDPTGGDGVK
-37 PEVNSVELTASTPSS
+37 SEVNSVELTALTPSS

-61 NARKFFASRGASA
+61 MARKFFATRGASA
-74 TDFVTTMPDFPK
+74 TDFVTAMPGFPT
-86 KPKVIKELN
+86 KPGVIKDLPK
-95 AATDLVYS
+95 ATDLVFN
-103 ESNPTNTYVIKNNN
+103 ESNPTNTYIIKNKN
-117 KLDFTGHKIQ
+117 KLDFTGKKIQ

-140 YDESLGGNTIVLAK
+140 YDKSLGGNTIVLAK
-154 GASLEYTG
+154 GATLEYTG
-162 TGSMIKATDKV
+162 TGSMIQATDKV
-173 YGAASC
+173 YGAASSK
-179 IIKANKAKKAENA
+179 INA
-192 TRADDATTTETATPA
+192 TN
-207 ESIVVEGQLY
+207 SNNNIVVEGELY
-217 AAWEGQ
+217 ASWEGQ
-223 GEKDKLHGGFGA
+223 GEEDILHGGFGA
-235 VKASV
+235 VESKV
-240 NPLQKITFK
+240 NPTQNITFK

-255 IDGSIRATD
+255 IDGSIRAKN

-292 VGGFCKSENLNITG
+292 VGGFCKTGNLNITG
-306 LLDASDANAV
+306 LLDASNANAV

-338 TNNTYKG
+338 TDNTYSGDKG
-345 EKDHKVIDKVGEA
+345 NKKVVKVGEA
-358 QLNLKNG
+358 ELNLKKG

-374 VINVNNLTTD
+374 VVNVNNLVTD
-384 NASAAQIELQG
+384 NASDAQIKLQG

-410 GDAAINAFATPG
+410 GDATINAFATPG
-422 TNSVLLLQMSRCFMG
+422 TNSVLLLQMSKCFMG
-437 TTQMPSSG
+437 TTLMPSSG

-454 DYDKATSGALVEPK
+454 DYDKATSGALIEPK
-468 DENKE
+468 DEDNE

-549 VNGTVGMDI
+549 VNGKAGMDI

-592 TNMTQYVLDAL
+592 TTMTQYVLDAV
-603 NKNNGIDANCVVKYG
+603 NKKNDIDANCVVKYG

-651 SANSNL
+651 SANGNL

-674 NGIDLRQEK
+674 NGIDLRQDK
-683 ATTTFTTK
+683 ATKSFTTN
-691 GNVGPEDGKNTVAV
+691 GNVGPEEGKNTVAV

-713 QGEEGLVRYNANGDK
+713 QGERGIVRYNANGEK
-728 VWAYKVPTIAN
+728 VWDYTVPTIAN
-739 QKSEKFGS
+739 EKSKKYGN
-747 VKGYCNGVVI
+747 VKGYCNGVAI

-781 LCHRTAFNGFL
+781 VCHRTAFNGFL

>member
-1 MKVINSK
+1 MKVFNST

-22 SDSNSDPTGGETGVK
+22 SDNTSDPTGGDGVK
-37 PEVNSVELTASTPSS
+37 SEVNSVELTALTPSS

-61 NARKFFASRGASA
+61 MARKFFATRGASA
-74 TDFVTTMPDFPK
+74 TDFVTAMPAFPT
-86 KPKVIKELN
+86 KPNVIKDLP
-95 AATDLVYS
+95 AATDLVFN
-103 ESNPTNTYVIKNNN
+103 ESNPTNTYIIKNQN
-117 KLDFTGHKIQ
+117 KLDFTGKKIQ
-127 GVTIFVSGDCKMT
+127 GVTIFVSGKCKMT
-140 YDESLGGNTIVLAK
+140 YDKSLGGNTIVLAK
-154 GASLEYTG
+154 GATLEYTG
-162 TGSMIKATDKV
+162 TGSMIQATDKV
-173 YGAASC
+173 YGAASSK
-179 IIKANKAKKAENA
+179 INA
-192 TRADDATTTETATPA
+192 TN
-207 ESIVVEGQLY
+207 SNNNIVVEGELY
-217 AAWEGQ
+217 ASWEGQ
-223 GEKDKLHGGFGA
+223 GEEDILHGGFGA
-235 VKASV
+235 VESNV
-240 NPLQKITFK
+240 NPTQNITFK
-249 SGAKAF
+249 SGAKAY
-255 IDGSIRATD
+255 IDGSIRAKN

-292 VGGFCKSENLNITG
+292 VGGFCKTGNLNITG
-306 LLDASDANAV
+306 LLDASNANAV

-338 TNNTYKG
+338 TDNTYSGDKG
-345 EKDHKVIDKVGEA
+345 NKKVVKVGEA
-358 QLNLKNG
+358 ELNLKKG

-374 VINVNNLTTD
+374 VVNVNNLVTD
-384 NASAAQIELQG
+384 NASDAQIKLQG

-410 GDAAINAFATPG
+410 GDATINAFATPG
-422 TNSVLLLQMSRCFMG
+422 TNSVLLLQMSKCFMG
-437 TTQMPSSG
+437 TTLMPSSG

-454 DYDKATSGALVEPK
+454 DYDKATSGALIEPK
-468 DENKE
+468 DEDNE

-549 VNGTVGMDI
+549 VNGKAGMDI

-592 TNMTQYVLDAL
+592 TTMTQYVLDAV
-603 NKNNGIDANCVVKYG
+603 NKKNDIDANCVVKYG

-651 SANSNL
+651 SANGNL

-674 NGIDLRQEK
+674 NGIDLRQDK
-683 ATTTFTTK
+683 ATKSFTTN

-713 QGEEGLVRYNANGDK
+713 QGERGIVRYNAKGEK
-728 VWAYKVPTIAN
+728 VWDYTVPTIAN
-739 QKSEKFGS
+739 EKSKKYGN
-747 VKGYCNGVVI
+747 VKGYCNGVAI

-781 LCHRTAFNGFL
+781 VCHRTAFNGFL

>member
-1 MKVINSK
+1 MKVFNSK

-22 SDSNSDPTGGETGVK
+22 SDNTSDPTGGDGVK
-37 PEVNSVELTASTPSS
+37 SEVNSVELTALTPSS

-61 NARKFFASRGASA
+61 MARKFFATRGASA
-74 TDFVTTMPDFPK
+74 TDFVTAMPDFPT
-86 KPKVIKELN
+86 KPGVIKDLPK
-95 AATDLVYS
+95 ATDLVFN
-103 ESNPTNTYVIKNNN
+103 ESNPTNTYIIKNKN
-117 KLDFTGHKIQ
+117 KLDFTGKKIQ
-127 GVTIFVSGDCKMT
+127 GVTIFVKGDCKMT
-140 YDESLGGNTIVLAK
+140 YDKSLGGNTIVLEK
-154 GASLEYTG
+154 GATLEYTG
-162 TGSMIKATDKV
+162 TGSMIQATDKV
-173 YGAASC
+173 YGAASS
-179 IIKANKAKKAENA
+179 IIKATNSNNN
-192 TRADDATTTETATPA
+192 
-207 ESIVVEGQLY
+207 IVVEGELY
-217 AAWEGQ
+217 ASWEGQ
-223 GEKDKLHGGFGA
+223 GEEDILHGGFGA
-235 VKASV
+235 VESKV
-240 NPLQKITFK
+240 NPTQNITFK

-255 IDGSIRATD
+255 IDGSIRAKN

-292 VGGFCKSENLNITG
+292 VGGFCKTGNLNITG
-306 LLDASDANAV
+306 LLDASNANAV

-338 TNNTYKG
+338 TDNTYSGDKG
-345 EKDHKVIDKVGEA
+345 NKKVVKVGEA
-358 QLNLKNG
+358 ELNLKKG

-374 VINVNNLTTD
+374 VVNVNDLVTD
-384 NASAAQIELQG
+384 NASDAQIQLQG

-403 ADNFTNN
+403 ADNFKNN
-410 GDAAINAFATPG
+410 GDATINAFATPG
-422 TNSVLLLQMSRCFMG
+422 TNSVLLLQMSKCFMG
-437 TTQMPSSG
+437 TTLMPSSG

-468 DENKE
+468 DEDNE

-549 VNGTVGMDI
+549 VNGKAGMDI

-592 TNMTQYVLDAL
+592 TTMTQYVLDAV
-603 NKNNGIDANCVVKYG
+603 NKKNDIDANCVVKYG

-651 SANSNL
+651 SANGNL

-674 NGIDLRQEK
+674 NGIDLRQDK
-683 ATTTFTTK
+683 ATKSFTTN

-713 QGEEGLVRYNANGDK
+713 QGERGIVRYNANGEK
-728 VWAYKVPTIAN
+728 VWDYTVPTIAN
-739 QKSEKFGS
+739 QKSEKYGN
-747 VKGYCNGVVI
+747 VKGYCNGVAI

-781 LCHRTAFNGFL
+781 VCHRTAFNGFL

>member
-74 TDFVTTMPDFPK
+74 TDFVNAMPEFPK
-86 KPKVIKELN
+86 KPSLIKELN

-103 ESNPTNTYVIKNNN
+103 KDNPTNTYVIKNQN
-117 KLDFTGHKIQ
+117 KLDFTGHKIK

-179 IIKANKAKKAENA
+179 IIKATNSNNN
-192 TRADDATTTETATPA
+192 
-207 ESIVVEGQLY
+207 IVVEGELY

-223 GEKDKLHGGFGA
+223 GEQDLLHGGFGA
-235 VKASV
+235 VESKV
-240 NPLQKITFK
+240 NPTQNITFK
-249 SGAKAF
+249 SGAKAY
-255 IDGSIRATD
+255 IDGSIRAKN
-264 LTIEDGAVVTATR
+264 LTIEDGAVITATR

-292 VGGFCKSENLNITG
+292 VGGFCKTGDLNITG
-306 LLDASDANAV
+306 LLDASNANAV

-326 NGSLIKA
+326 DGSLIKA

-338 TNNTYKG
+338 TDNTYSGDKG
-345 EKDHKVIDKVGEA
+345 NKKVVKVGDA
-358 QLNLKNG
+358 QLNLKKG

-374 VINVNNLTTD
+374 VINVNNLVTD
-384 NASAAQIELQG
+384 NASAAQIQLQG
-395 DNAVAVIK
+395 QNAVAVIK

-422 TNSVLLLQMSRCFMG
+422 TNSVLLLQMSKCFMG

-510 TVGNYV
+510 TAGNYV

-651 SANSNL
+651 SANGNL

-747 VKGYCNGVVI
+747 VKGYCNGVAI

>member
-1 MKVINSK
+1 MKVFNST

-22 SDSNSDPTGGETGVK
+22 SDNTSDPTGGEGVK
-37 PEVNSVELTASTPSS
+37 SEVNSVELTALTPSS

-61 NARKFFASRGASA
+61 MARKFFATRGASA
-74 TDFVTTMPDFPK
+74 TDFVTAMPDFPTK
-86 KPKVIKELN
+86 QGVIKDQTK
-95 AATDLVYS
+95 ATDLVFD
-103 ESNPTNTYVIKNNN
+103 ESNPTNTYVIKHNN
-117 KLDFTGHKIQ
+117 KLDFTGKKIQ
-127 GVTIFVSGDCKMT
+127 GVTIFISGDCKMT
-140 YDESLGGNTIVLAK
+140 YDKSLGGNTIVLAK
-154 GASLEYTG
+154 GATLEYTG
-162 TGSMIKATDKV
+162 TGSMIQATDKV
-173 YGAASC
+173 YGAASS
-179 IIKANKAKKAENA
+179 IIKATNDN
-192 TRADDATTTETATPA
+192 
-207 ESIVVEGQLY
+207 IVVEGELY

-223 GEKDKLHGGFGA
+223 GEEDILHGGFGA
-235 VKASV
+235 VESKV
-240 NPLQKITFK
+240 NPTQNITFK
-249 SGAKAF
+249 SGAKAY
-255 IDGSIRATD
+255 IDGSIRAKN
-264 LTIEDGAVVTATR
+264 LTIENGAVVTATR

-292 VGGFCKSENLNITG
+292 VGGFCKTGNLNITG
-306 LLDASDANAV
+306 LLDASNANAV

-338 TNNTYKG
+338 TDNTYSGDKG
-345 EKDHKVIDKVGEA
+345 NKKVVKVGEA
-358 QLNLKNG
+358 ELNLKNG

-374 VINVNNLTTD
+374 VVNVNNLVTD
-384 NASAAQIELQG
+384 NASAAQIQLQG

-410 GDAAINAFATPG
+410 GDATINAFATPG
-422 TNSVLLLQMSRCFMG
+422 TNSVLLLQMSKCFMG
-437 TTQMPSSG
+437 TTLMPSSG

-454 DYDKATSGALVEPK
+454 DYDKATSGALIEPK
-468 DENKE
+468 DEDNE

-549 VNGTVGMDI
+549 VNGKAGMDI

-592 TNMTQYVLDAL
+592 TTMTQYVLDAV
-603 NKNNGIDANCVVKYG
+603 NKKNGFDANCVVKYG

-651 SANSNL
+651 SANGNL

-674 NGIDLRQEK
+674 NGIDLRQDK
-683 ATTTFTTK
+683 TTTSFTTD
-691 GNVGPEDGKNTVAV
+691 GNVGPENGKNTVAV

-713 QGEEGLVRYNANGDK
+713 QGERGIVRYNANGEK
-728 VWAYKVPTIAN
+728 VWDYTVPTIAN
-739 QKSEKFGS
+739 QKSEKYGN
-747 VKGYCNGVVI
+747 VKGYCNGVAI

-781 LCHRTAFNGFL
+781 VCHRTAFNGVL

>member
-22 SDSNSDPTGGETGVK
+22 SDSNSDPTGGDGVK
-37 PEVNSVELTASTPSS
+37 PEINSVELTASTPSS

-61 NARKFFASRGASA
+61 MARKFFATRGASA
-74 TDFVTTMPDFPK
+74 TNFVTAMPDFPT
-86 KPKVIKELN
+86 KPNVIKELN
-95 AATDLVYS
+95 AATDLVFN
-103 ESNPTNTYVIKNNN
+103 ESNPTNTYIIKNQK
-117 KLDFTGHKIQ
+117 KLDFTGKKIQ
-127 GVTIFVSGDCKMT
+127 GVTIFVSGDSKMT
-140 YDESLGGNTIVLAK
+140 YNESLGGNTIVLAK
-154 GASLEYTG
+154 GATLEYTG

-173 YGAASC
+173 YGAASS
-179 IIKANKAKKAENA
+179 IIKSTNSNNN
-192 TRADDATTTETATPA
+192 
-207 ESIVVEGQLY
+207 IVVEGELY

-223 GEKDKLHGGFGA
+223 GEQDRLHGGFGA
-235 VKASV
+235 VESKV
-240 NPLQKITFK
+240 NPTQNITFK
-249 SGAKAF
+249 SGAKAY
-255 IDGSIRATD
+255 IDGSIRAKN

-306 LLDASDANAV
+306 LLDASNANAV

-326 NGSLIKA
+326 DGSLIKA

-338 TNNTYKG
+338 TDNTYEG
-345 EKDHKVIDKVGEA
+345 TVKVGDA
-358 QLNLKNG
+358 QLNLKKG

-395 DNAVAVIK
+395 NDAVAVIK

-410 GDAAINAFATPG
+410 GDATINAFATPG
-422 TNSVLLLQMSRCFMG
+422 TNSVLLLQMSKCFMG

-445 DLDISASYL
+445 DLDITASYL
-454 DYDKATSGALVEPK
+454 DYDKATSGQLVIRK
-468 DENKE
+468 DESKE
-473 QYGYILSDEAK
+473 QYGYTLSTEAK
-484 KASATPKLDLVAS
+484 NAKATPKLDLVAS
-497 FGENN
+497 FGDNN

-516 YVSYHTYGNG
+516 YVSYHTHGNG

-537 HMADNKLTGDQV
+537 HMADNKLVGDQAV
-549 VNGTVGMDI
+549 QGNTSIDI

-568 YIAATDINKGAF
+568 YIAATDIDKGAF

-603 NKNNGIDANCVVKYG
+603 NKKNGIDANCVVKYG

-629 EFYDKEFGHTY
+629 EFYDSNFGHTY

-651 SANSNL
+651 SANGNL

-674 NGIDLRQEK
+674 NGIDLRQDK
-683 ATTTFTTK
+683 TTTSFTTD

-713 QGEEGLVRYNANGDK
+713 QGERGIVRYNAKGEK
-728 VWAYKVPTIAN
+728 VWAYTVPTIAN
-739 QKSEKFGS
+739 QNSDKYGS
-747 VKGYCNGVVI
+747 VKGYCNGVAI
-757 SGNYVYVA
+757 SGDYVYVA

-792 ENGKWANPNS
+792 EDGKWANPNS

>member
-22 SDSNSDPTGGETGVK
+22 SDSNSDPTGGDGVK

-52 VINYKNSTA
+52 VINYKNGTA
-61 NARKFFASRGASA
+61 MARKFFATRGASA
-74 TDFVTTMPDFPK
+74 TDFVTAMPNFPT
-86 KPKVIKELN
+86 KPQLIKELTK
-95 AATDLVYS
+95 ATDLVFD
-103 ESNPTNTYVIKNNN
+103 ESNPTNTYVIKNQN

-127 GVTIFVSGDCKMT
+127 GVTIFVNGDCKMT

-162 TGSMIKATDKV
+162 TGSMIQATDKV
-173 YGAASC
+173 YGAASSA
-179 IIKANKAKKAENA
+179 IKATNDN
-192 TRADDATTTETATPA
+192 
-207 ESIVVEGQLY
+207 IVVEGELY

-223 GEKDKLHGGFGA
+223 GEQEILHGGFGA
-235 VKASV
+235 VESKV
-240 NPLQKITFK
+240 NPTQNITFK
-249 SGAKAF
+249 SGAKAY
-255 IDGSIRATD
+255 IDGSIRAKN

-292 VGGFCKSENLNITG
+292 VGGFCKTGNLNITG
-306 LLDASDANAV
+306 LLDASNTNAV

-326 NGSLIKA
+326 DGSLIKA

-338 TNNTYKG
+338 TDNTYEGTKND
-345 EKDHKVIDKVGEA
+345 KDVVKVGDA
-358 QLNLKNG
+358 QLNLKKG

-374 VINVNNLTTD
+374 VINVNNLVTD
-384 NASAAQIELQG
+384 NASAAQIQLQG

-410 GDAAINAFATPG
+410 GDATINAFATPG
-422 TNSVLLLQMSRCFMG
+422 TNSVLLLQMSKCFEG

-454 DYDKATSGALVEPK
+454 DYDKATSGQLVIRK
-468 DENKE
+468 DETKE
-473 QYGYILSDEAK
+473 QYGYTLSSEAK
-484 KASATPKLDLVAS
+484 NAKATPKLDLVAS
-497 FGENN
+497 FGDNN

-510 TVGNYV
+510 TAGNYV

-526 KTNLKGGLEVL
+526 KDNLKGGLEVL
-537 HMADNKLTGDQV
+537 HMADNQLVGDKAVQG
-549 VNGTVGMDI
+549 NTSIDI
-558 NHVMV
+558 NHVMI

-568 YIAATDINKGAF
+568 YIAATDLNKGAF

-651 SANSNL
+651 SANGNL

-674 NGIDLRQEK
+674 NGIDLRQDK
-683 ATTTFTTK
+683 TTTSFTTD
-691 GNVGPEDGKNTVAV
+691 GNVGPENGKNTVAV

-713 QGEEGLVRYNANGDK
+713 QGERGIVRYNAKGEK
-728 VWAYKVPTIAN
+728 VWDYTVPTIAN
-739 QKSEKFGS
+739 QKSEKYGN
-747 VKGYCNGVVI
+747 VKGYCNGVAI

-781 LCHRTAFNGFL
+781 VCHRTAFNGFL

>member
-22 SDSNSDPTGGETGVK
+22 SDSNSDPTGGDGVK

-74 TDFVTTMPDFPK
+74 TDFVTAMPDFPT
-86 KPKVIKELN
+86 KPQLIKELTK
-95 AATDLVYS
+95 ATDLVFS
-103 ESNPTNTYVIKNNN
+103 EGNPTNTYIIKNQK
-117 KLDFTGHKIQ
+117 KLDFTGKEIK

-140 YDESLGGNTIVLAK
+140 YDKSLGGNTIVLAK

-162 TGSMIKATDKV
+162 TGSMIQATDKV
-173 YGAASC
+173 YGAASS
-179 IIKANKAKKAENA
+179 IIKATNSNNN
-192 TRADDATTTETATPA
+192 
-207 ESIVVEGQLY
+207 IVVEGELY

-223 GEKDKLHGGFGA
+223 GEEDMLHGGFGA
-235 VKASV
+235 VESKV
-240 NPLQKITFK
+240 NPTQNITFK

-255 IDGSIRATD
+255 IDGSIRAKN

-306 LLDASDANAV
+306 LLDASATNAV

-326 NGSLIKA
+326 DGSLIKA

-338 TNNTYKG
+338 TDNTYEGTKND
-345 EKDHKVIDKVGEA
+345 KDVVKVGDA
-358 QLNLKNG
+358 QLNLKKG

-384 NASAAQIELQG
+384 NASAAQIQLQG
-395 DNAVAVIK
+395 NDAVAVIK

-410 GDAAINAFATPG
+410 GDATINAFATPG
-422 TNSVLLLQMSRCFMG
+422 TNSVLLLQMSKCFMG

-445 DLDISASYL
+445 DLDITASYL
-454 DYDKATSGALVEPK
+454 DYDKATSGQLVIRK
-468 DENKE
+468 DESKE
-473 QYGYILSDEAK
+473 QYGYTLSAEAK
-484 KASATPKLDLVAS
+484 NAKATPKLDLVAS
-497 FGENN
+497 FGDNN

-516 YVSYHTYGNG
+516 YVSYHTHGNG

-537 HMADNKLTGDQV
+537 HMADNKLVGDQAV
-549 VNGTVGMDI
+549 QGNTSIDI

-568 YIAATDINKGAF
+568 YIAATDIDKGAF

-603 NKNNGIDANCVVKYG
+603 NKKNGIDANCVVKYG

-651 SANSNL
+651 SANGNL

-674 NGIDLRQEK
+674 NGIDLRQDK
-683 ATTTFTTK
+683 TTTSFTTD

-713 QGEEGLVRYNANGDK
+713 QGEEGLVRYDANGKK
-728 VWAYKVPTIAN
+728 VWSYKVPVIAN
-739 QKSEKFGS
+739 QESEKYGS
-747 VKGYCNGVVI
+747 VKGYCNGVAI
-757 SGNYVYVA
+757 SGDYVYVA

-792 ENGKWANPNS
+792 ENGKWKNPNS

>member
-1 MKVINSK
+1 MKVFNSK

-22 SDSNSDPTGGETGVK
+22 SDNTSDPTGGEGVK
-37 PEVNSVELTASTPSS
+37 SEVNSVELTALTPSS

-61 NARKFFASRGASA
+61 MARKFFATRGASA
-74 TDFVTTMPDFPK
+74 TDFVTAMPDFPT
-86 KPKVIKELN
+86 KPGVIKDLPK
-95 AATDLVYS
+95 ATDLVFN
-103 ESNPTNTYVIKNNN
+103 ESNPTNTYIIKNKK
-117 KLDFTGHKIQ
+117 KLDFTGKKIQ

-140 YDESLGGNTIVLAK
+140 YDKSLGGNTIVLAK
-154 GASLEYTG
+154 GATLEYTG
-162 TGSMIKATDKV
+162 TGSMIQATDKV
-173 YGAASC
+173 YGAASSK
-179 IIKANKAKKAENA
+179 INA
-192 TRADDATTTETATPA
+192 TN
-207 ESIVVEGQLY
+207 SNNNIVVEGELY
-217 AAWEGQ
+217 ASWEGQ
-223 GEKDKLHGGFGA
+223 GEEDILHGGFGA
-235 VKASV
+235 VESKV
-240 NPLQKITFK
+240 NPTQNITFK

-255 IDGSIRATD
+255 IDGSIRAKN

-292 VGGFCKSENLNITG
+292 VGGFCKTGNLNITG
-306 LLDASDANAV
+306 LLDASNTNAV

-326 NGSLIKA
+326 DGSLIKA

-338 TNNTYKG
+338 TDNTYSGDKG
-345 EKDHKVIDKVGEA
+345 NKKVVKVGDA
-358 QLNLKNG
+358 QLNLKKG

-374 VINVNNLTTD
+374 VINVNNLVTD
-384 NASAAQIELQG
+384 NASAAQIQLKG

-410 GDAAINAFATPG
+410 GGATINAFATPG
-422 TNSVLLLQMSRCFMG
+422 TNSVLLLQMSKCFEG

-468 DENKE
+468 DEDNE

-497 FGENN
+497 FGDNN

-516 YVSYHTYGNG
+516 YVSYHTHGNG

-537 HMADNKLTGDQV
+537 HMADNKLVGDQAV
-549 VNGTVGMDI
+549 QGNTSIDI
-558 NHVMV
+558 NHVMI
-563 DNNKA
+563 DNNNA

-580 LGVVPLENNVYS
+580 LGVVPLEKNVYS

-651 SANSNL
+651 SANGNL

-674 NGIDLRQEK
+674 NGIDLRQDK
-683 ATTTFTTK
+683 ATKSFTTN

-713 QGEEGLVRYNANGDK
+713 QGERGIVRYNANGEK
-728 VWAYKVPTIAN
+728 VWDYTVPTIAN
-739 QKSEKFGS
+739 TNSEKYGS
-747 VKGYCNGVVI
+747 VKGYCNGVAI

>member
-1 MKVINSK
+1 MKVFNST

-22 SDSNSDPTGGETGVK
+22 SDSTSDPTGGDGVK
-37 PEVNSVELTASTPSS
+37 SEVNSVELTALTPSS

-61 NARKFFASRGASA
+61 MARKFFATRGASA
-74 TDFVTTMPDFPK
+74 TDFVTAMPNFPT
-86 KPKVIKELN
+86 KPQLIKELTK
-95 AATDLVYS
+95 ATDLVFD
-103 ESNPTNTYVIKNNN
+103 EGNPTNTYIIKNKN
-117 KLDFTGHKIQ
+117 KLDFTDHKIQ
-127 GVTIFVSGDCKMT
+127 GVTIFVSGDSKMT
-140 YDESLGGNTIVLAK
+140 YNESLGGNTIVLAK
-154 GASLEYTG
+154 GATLEYTG

-173 YGAASC
+173 YGAASSA
-179 IIKANKAKKAENA
+179 IKATNDN
-192 TRADDATTTETATPA
+192 
-207 ESIVVEGQLY
+207 IVVEGELY

-223 GEKDKLHGGFGA
+223 GEENILHGGFGA
-235 VKASV
+235 VESKV
-240 NPLQKITFK
+240 NPTQNITFK

-255 IDGSIRATD
+255 IDGSIRAKN

-306 LLDASDANAV
+306 LLDASNANSV

-326 NGSLIKA
+326 DGSLIKA

-338 TNNTYKG
+338 TNNTYEGTKNG
-345 EKDHKVIDKVGEA
+345 KDVVNVGDA
-358 QLNLKNG
+358 QLNLKEG

-374 VINVNNLTTD
+374 VVNVNNLVTD
-384 NASAAQIELQG
+384 NASAAQIQLQG

-410 GDAAINAFATPG
+410 GDATINAFATPG
-422 TNSVLLLQMSRCFMG
+422 TNSVLLLQLSKCFMG

-454 DYDKATSGALVEPK
+454 DYDKATSGQLVIRK
-468 DENKE
+468 DETKE
-473 QYGYILSDEAK
+473 QYGYTLSEEAK
-484 KASATPKLDLVAS
+484 NASATPKLDLVAS

-510 TVGNYV
+510 PVGNYV

-537 HMADNKLTGDQV
+537 HMADNKLTGDQI
-549 VNGTVGMDI
+549 VNGKAGMDI

-592 TNMTQYVLDAL
+592 TTMTQYVLDAL
-603 NKNNGIDANCVVKYG
+603 NKKNGFDANCVVKYG

-651 SANSNL
+651 SANGNL

-674 NGIDLRQEK
+674 NGIDLRQDK
-683 ATTTFTTK
+683 TTTSFTTD
-691 GNVGPEDGKNTVAV
+691 GNVGPEKGKNTVAV

-713 QGEEGLVRYNANGDK
+713 QGERGIVRYNANGEK
-728 VWAYKVPTIAN
+728 VWDYTVPTIAN
-739 QKSEKFGS
+739 QKSEKYGS
-747 VKGYCNGVVI
+747 VKGYCNGVAI

-781 LCHRTAFNGFL
+781 VCHRTAFNGFL

>member
-22 SDSNSDPTGGETGVK
+22 SDSNSDPTGGDGVK

-61 NARKFFASRGASA
+61 MARKFFATRGASA
-74 TDFVTTMPDFPK
+74 TDFVNAMPEFPT
-86 KPKVIKELN
+86 KPSLIKELN

-103 ESNPTNTYVIKNNN
+103 KDNPTNTYVIKNNN

-140 YDESLGGNTIVLAK
+140 YNESLGGNTIVLAK
-154 GASLEYTG
+154 GATLEYTG

-179 IIKANKAKKAENA
+179 IIKATNSNNN
-192 TRADDATTTETATPA
+192 
-207 ESIVVEGQLY
+207 IVVEGELY

-223 GEKDKLHGGFGA
+223 GEQNFLHGGFGA
-235 VKASV
+235 VESKV
-240 NPLQKITFK
+240 NPTQNITFK
-249 SGAKAF
+249 SGAKAY
-255 IDGSIRATD
+255 IDGSIRAKN

-277 NILNATKVDLAGALK
+277 NILKATNVDLAGALK

-306 LLDASDANAV
+306 LLDASATDAV

-338 TNNTYKG
+338 TDNTYEG
-345 EKDHKVIDKVGEA
+345 EKNDKHVVTVGKA
-358 QLNLKNG
+358 QLNLKKG

-374 VINVNNLTTD
+374 VINVNYLTTD
-384 NASAAQIELQG
+384 NASTGQIELQG
-395 DNAVAVIK
+395 NNAVAVIK
-403 ADNFTNN
+403 ADKFTNN
-410 GDAAINAFATPG
+410 GDATINAFATPG
-422 TNSVLLLQMSRCFMG
+422 TNSVLLLQMSKCFMG
-437 TTQMPSSG
+437 DTQMPSSG

-454 DYDKATSGALVEPK
+454 DYDKATDGKLVIRK

-473 QYGYILSDEAK
+473 QYGYTLSDEAK
-484 KASATPKLDLVAS
+484 NAKATPKLDLVAS
-497 FGENN
+497 FGDNN

-516 YVSYHTYGNG
+516 YVSYHTHGNG
-526 KTNLKGGLEVL
+526 HENLKGGLEVL
-537 HMADNKLTGDQV
+537 HMADNQLVGDQAV
-549 VNGTVGMDI
+549 QGNTSIDI
-558 NHVMV
+558 NHVMI

-568 YIAATDINKGAF
+568 YIAATDIDKGAF

-592 TNMTQYVLDAL
+592 TDMTQYVLDAM
-603 NKNNGIDANCVVKYG
+603 NKKNGIDANCVVKYG
-618 DNIVMSSTRGY
+618 ENIVMSSTRGY
-629 EFYDKEFGHTY
+629 EFYDSNFGHTY

-651 SANSNL
+651 SANGNL

-674 NGIDLRQEK
+674 NGIDLRQDK
-683 ATTTFTTK
+683 TTTSFTTN

-713 QGEEGLVRYNANGDK
+713 QGERGIVRYDANGTK
-728 VWAYKVPTIAN
+728 VWAYTVPTIGN
-739 QKSEKFGS
+739 KDSEKYGS
-747 VKGYCNGVVI
+747 VKGYCNGVAI
-757 SGNYVYVA
+757 SGDYVYVA

-792 ENGKWANPNS
+792 ENGKWKNPNS

-827 LTQTKK
+827 LTQTKN

>member
-22 SDSNSDPTGGETGVK
+22 SDSNSDPTGGDGVK

-74 TDFVTTMPDFPK
+74 TDFVTTMPDFPT
-86 KPKVIKELN
+86 KPQLIKELTK
-95 AATDLVYS
+95 ATDLVFS
-103 ESNPTNTYVIKNNN
+103 EGNPTNTYIIKNQK
-117 KLDFTGHKIQ
+117 KLDFTGKEIK

-140 YDESLGGNTIVLAK
+140 YDKSLGGNTIVLAK

-162 TGSMIKATDKV
+162 TGSMIQATDKV
-173 YGAASC
+173 YGAASS
-179 IIKANKAKKAENA
+179 IIKATNNN
-192 TRADDATTTETATPA
+192 
-207 ESIVVEGQLY
+207 IVVEGELY

-223 GEKDKLHGGFGA
+223 GEEDMLHGGFGA
-235 VKASV
+235 VESKV
-240 NPLQKITFK
+240 NPTQNITFK
-249 SGAKAF
+249 SGAKAY
-255 IDGSIRATD
+255 IDGSIRAKN

-306 LLDASDANAV
+306 LLDASATNAV

-326 NGSLIKA
+326 DGSLIKA

-338 TNNTYKG
+338 TDNTYEGTKND
-345 EKDHKVIDKVGEA
+345 KDVVKVGDA
-358 QLNLKNG
+358 QLNLKKG

-384 NASAAQIELQG
+384 NASAAQIQLQG
-395 DNAVAVIK
+395 NDAVAVIK

-410 GDAAINAFATPG
+410 GDATINAFATPG
-422 TNSVLLLQMSRCFMG
+422 TNSVLLLQMSKCFMG

-445 DLDISASYL
+445 DLDITASYL
-454 DYDKATSGALVEPK
+454 DYDKATSGQLVIRK
-468 DENKE
+468 DESKE
-473 QYGYILSDEAK
+473 QYGYTLSAEAK
-484 KASATPKLDLVAS
+484 NAKATPKLDLVAS
-497 FGENN
+497 FGDNN

-516 YVSYHTYGNG
+516 YVSYHTHGNG

-537 HMADNKLTGDQV
+537 HMADNKLVGDQAV
-549 VNGTVGMDI
+549 QGNTSIDI

-568 YIAATDINKGAF
+568 YIAATDIDKGAF

-603 NKNNGIDANCVVKYG
+603 NKKNGIDANCVVKYG

-629 EFYDKEFGHTY
+629 EFYDSNFGHTY

-651 SANSNL
+651 SANGNL

-674 NGIDLRQEK
+674 NGIDLRQDK
-683 ATTTFTTK
+683 ATTTFTTN

-713 QGEEGLVRYNANGDK
+713 QGEEGLVRYDATGKK
-728 VWAYKVPTIAN
+728 VWSYKVPVIAREN
-739 QKSEKFGS
+739 SDKYGS
-747 VKGYCNGVVI
+747 VKGYCNGVAI
-757 SGNYVYVA
+757 SGDYVYVA

-792 ENGKWANPNS
+792 ENGKWKNPNS

>member
-22 SDSNSDPTGGETGVK
+22 SDSNSDPTGGDGVK

-74 TDFVTTMPDFPK
+74 TDFVTTMPDFPT
-86 KPKVIKELN
+86 KPQLIKELTK
-95 AATDLVYS
+95 ATDLVFS
-103 ESNPTNTYVIKNNN
+103 EGNPTNTYIIKNQK
-117 KLDFTGHKIQ
+117 KLDFTGKEIK

-140 YDESLGGNTIVLAK
+140 YDKSLGGNTIVLAK

-162 TGSMIKATDKV
+162 TGSMIQATDKV
-173 YGAASC
+173 YGAASS
-179 IIKANKAKKAENA
+179 IIKATNNN
-192 TRADDATTTETATPA
+192 
-207 ESIVVEGQLY
+207 IVVEGELY

-223 GEKDKLHGGFGA
+223 GEQDKLHGGFGA
-235 VKASV
+235 VESKV
-240 NPLQKITFK
+240 NPTQNITFK

-255 IDGSIRATD
+255 IDGSIRAKN

-292 VGGFCKSENLNITG
+292 VGGFCKTGDLNITG
-306 LLDASDANAV
+306 LLDATGENAV

-374 VINVNNLTTD
+374 VINVNNLVTD
-384 NASAAQIELQG
+384 NASAAQIQLQG

-410 GDAAINAFATPG
+410 GDATINAFATPG
-422 TNSVLLLQMSRCFMG
+422 TNSVLLLQMSKCFMG

-454 DYDKATSGALVEPK
+454 DYDKATDGALVERK
-468 DENKE
+468 DEANE
-473 QYGYILSDEAK
+473 QYGYILSKDAK
-484 KASATPKLDLVAS
+484 NAKATPKLDLVAS

-516 YVSYHTYGNG
+516 YVSYHTHGNG

-537 HMADNKLTGDQV
+537 HMADNKLVGDQAV
-549 VNGTVGMDI
+549 QGNTSIDI

-568 YIAATDINKGAF
+568 YIAATDIDKGAF

-603 NKNNGIDANCVVKYG
+603 NKKNGFDANCVVKYG

-629 EFYDKEFGHTY
+629 EFYDNEFGHTY
-640 FQTTADAKGLA
+640 FETTADAKGLA
-651 SANSNL
+651 SANGNL

-674 NGIDLRQEK
+674 NGIDLRQDK
-683 ATTTFTTK
+683 ATKTFTTN

-713 QGEEGLVRYNANGDK
+713 QGEEGLVRYDANGDK

-739 QKSEKFGS
+739 QESEKYGS
-747 VKGYCNGVVI
+747 VKGYCNGVAI
-757 SGNYVYVA
+757 SGDYVYVA

-792 ENGKWANPNS
+792 ENGKWKNPNS

>member
-22 SDSNSDPTGGETGVK
+22 SDSNSDPTGGDGVK

-61 NARKFFASRGASA
+61 MARKFFATRGASA
-74 TDFVTTMPDFPK
+74 TDFVNAMPEFPT
-86 KPKVIKELN
+86 KPSLIKELN

-103 ESNPTNTYVIKNNN
+103 KDNPTNTYVIKNQN

-140 YDESLGGNTIVLAK
+140 YNESLGGNTIVLAK
-154 GASLEYTG
+154 GATLEYTG

-179 IIKANKAKKAENA
+179 IIKATGNNKN
-192 TRADDATTTETATPA
+192 
-207 ESIVVEGQLY
+207 IVVEGELY

-223 GEKDKLHGGFGA
+223 GEQDILHGGFGA
-235 VKASV
+235 VESKV
-240 NPLQKITFK
+240 NPTQNITFK
-249 SGAKAF
+249 SGAKAY
-255 IDGSIRATD
+255 IDGSIRAKN

-306 LLDASDANAV
+306 LLDASAANAV

-326 NGSLIKA
+326 AGSLIKA

-338 TNNTYKG
+338 TDNTYEGTKNDG
-345 EKDHKVIDKVGEA
+345 VKVGEA
-358 QLNLKNG
+358 QLNLKKG

-384 NASAAQIELQG
+384 NGSTGQIELQG
-395 DNAVAVIK
+395 NDAVAVIK
-403 ADNFTNN
+403 ADKFTND
-410 GDAAINAFATPG
+410 GDATINAFATPG
-422 TNSVLLLQMSRCFMG
+422 TNSVLLLQMSKCFKG
-437 TTQMPSSG
+437 TELMPSSG

-454 DYDKATSGALVEPK
+454 DYDKATSGQLVIRK
-468 DENKE
+468 DETKE
-473 QYGYILSDEAK
+473 QYGYKLSDEAK
-484 KASATPKLDLVAS
+484 NAKATPKLDLVAS
-497 FGENN
+497 FGDNN

-516 YVSYHTYGNG
+516 YVSYHTHGNG
-526 KTNLKGGLEVL
+526 HENLKGGLEVL
-537 HMADNKLTGDQV
+537 HMADNQLVGDQAV
-549 VNGTVGMDI
+549 QGNTSIDI
-558 NHVMV
+558 NHVMI
-563 DNNKA
+563 DNNNA
-568 YIAATDINKGAF
+568 YIAATDLNKGAF

-603 NKNNGIDANCVVKYG
+603 KKNGIDANCVVKYG

-629 EFYDKEFGHTY
+629 EFYDSNFGHTY

-651 SANSNL
+651 SANGNL

-674 NGIDLRQEK
+674 NGIDLRQDK
-683 ATTTFTTK
+683 ATTTFTTN

-713 QGEEGLVRYNANGDK
+713 QGEEGLVRYDATGKK
-728 VWAYKVPTIAN
+728 VWSYKVPVIAREN
-739 QKSEKFGS
+739 SDKYGS
-747 VKGYCNGVVI
+747 VKGYCNGVAI
-757 SGNYVYVA
+757 SGDYVYVA

-827 LTQTKK
+827 LTQTKKN

>member
-1 MKVINSK
+1 MKVFNSK

-22 SDSNSDPTGGETGVK
+22 SDSNSDPTGGDGVK

-61 NARKFFASRGASA
+61 LARKFFATRGASA
-74 TDFVTTMPDFPK
+74 TNFVTAMPEFPA
-86 KPKVIKELN
+86 KPNVIKELN

-103 ESNPTNTYVIKNNN
+103 ESNPTNTYVIKNQK
-117 KLDFTGHKIQ
+117 KLDFTGKEIK

-140 YDESLGGNTIVLAK
+140 YDKSLGGNTIVLAK

-162 TGSMIKATDKV
+162 TGSMIQATDKV
-173 YGAASC
+173 YGAASSA
-179 IIKANKAKKAENA
+179 IKATNNN
-192 TRADDATTTETATPA
+192 
-207 ESIVVEGQLY
+207 IVVEGELY

-223 GEKDKLHGGFGA
+223 GEENILHGGFGA
-235 VKASV
+235 VESKV
-240 NPLQKITFK
+240 KPTQNITFK

-255 IDGSIRATD
+255 IDGSIRAKN

-306 LLDASDANAV
+306 LLDATDKNAV

-338 TNNTYKG
+338 TDNTYSGDKG
-345 EKDHKVIDKVGEA
+345 NKKVVKVGDA
-358 QLNLKNG
+358 QLNLKKG

-374 VINVNNLTTD
+374 VINVNNLVTD

-395 DNAVAVIK
+395 KDAVAVIK

-410 GDAAINAFATPG
+410 GDATIKAFATPG
-422 TNSVLLLQMSRCFMG
+422 TNSVLLLQMSKCFMG

-468 DENKE
+468 DEDNE

-497 FGENN
+497 FGDNN

-549 VNGTVGMDI
+549 VNGTVGLDI
-558 NHVMV
+558 NHVMI
-563 DNNKA
+563 DNNNA

-603 NKNNGIDANCVVKYG
+603 NKKNGIDANCVVKYG

-651 SANSNL
+651 SANGNL

-674 NGIDLRQEK
+674 NGIDLRQDK
-683 ATTTFTTK
+683 ATKSFTTN

-739 QKSEKFGS
+739 QKSEKFGN
-747 VKGYCNGVVI
+747 VKGYCNGVAI
-757 SGNYVYVA
+757 SGDYVYVA

-773 LNKADGKE
+773 LNKKDGSE

>member
-1 MKVINSK
+1 MKVFNSK

-22 SDSNSDPTGGETGVK
+22 SDNTSDPTGGDGVK
-37 PEVNSVELTASTPSS
+37 SEVNSVELTALTPSS

-61 NARKFFASRGASA
+61 MARKFFATRGASA
-74 TDFVTTMPDFPK
+74 TDFVTAMPDFPT
-86 KPKVIKELN
+86 KPGVIKDLPK
-95 AATDLVYS
+95 ATDLVFN
-103 ESNPTNTYVIKNNN
+103 ESNPTNTYIIKNQK
-117 KLDFTGHKIQ
+117 KLDFTDHKIQ

-140 YDESLGGNTIVLAK
+140 YNESLGGNTIVLAK
-154 GASLEYTG
+154 GATLEYTG
-162 TGSMIKATDKV
+162 TGSMIKANDKV
-173 YGAASC
+173 YGAASS
-179 IIKANKAKKAENA
+179 IIKSTNSNNN
-192 TRADDATTTETATPA
+192 
-207 ESIVVEGQLY
+207 IVVEGELY
-217 AAWEGQ
+217 ASWEGQ
-223 GEKDKLHGGFGA
+223 GEEDILHGGFGA
-235 VKASV
+235 VESKV
-240 NPLQKITFK
+240 NPTQNITFK

-255 IDGSIRATD
+255 IDGSIRAKN

-292 VGGFCKSENLNITG
+292 VGGFCKTGNLNITG
-306 LLDASDANAV
+306 LLDASNANAV

-338 TNNTYKG
+338 TDNTYSGDKG
-345 EKDHKVIDKVGEA
+345 NKKVVKVGEA
-358 QLNLKNG
+358 ELNLKKG

-374 VINVNNLTTD
+374 VVNVNDLVTD
-384 NASAAQIELQG
+384 NASDAQIQLQG

-403 ADNFTNN
+403 ADNFKNN
-410 GDAAINAFATPG
+410 GDATINAFATPG
-422 TNSVLLLQMSRCFMG
+422 TNSVLLLQMSKCFMG
-437 TTQMPSSG
+437 TTLMPSSG

-468 DENKE
+468 DEDNE

-549 VNGTVGMDI
+549 VNGKAGMDI

-592 TNMTQYVLDAL
+592 TTMTQYVLDAV
-603 NKNNGIDANCVVKYG
+603 NKKNDIDANCVVKYG

-651 SANSNL
+651 SANGNL

-674 NGIDLRQEK
+674 NGIDLRQDK
-683 ATTTFTTK
+683 ATKSFTTN

-713 QGEEGLVRYNANGDK
+713 QGERGIVRYNANGEK
-728 VWAYKVPTIAN
+728 VWDYTVPTIAN
-739 QKSEKFGS
+739 QKSEKYGN
-747 VKGYCNGVVI
+747 VKGYCNGVAI

-781 LCHRTAFNGFL
+781 VCHRTAFNGFL

>member
-22 SDSNSDPTGGETGVK
+22 SDSNSDPTGGDGVK

-74 TDFVTTMPDFPK
+74 TNFVTAMPEFPA
-86 KPKVIKELN
+86 KPQLIKELTK
-95 AATDLVYS
+95 ATDLVFS
-103 ESNPTNTYVIKNNN
+103 EGNPTNTYIIKNKN
-117 KLDFTGHKIQ
+117 KLDFTDHKIQ

-140 YDESLGGNTIVLAK
+140 YNESLGGNTIVLAK

-162 TGSMIKATDKV
+162 TGSMIQATDKV
-173 YGAASC
+173 YGAASS
-179 IIKANKAKKAENA
+179 IIKATNNN
-192 TRADDATTTETATPA
+192 
-207 ESIVVEGQLY
+207 IVVEGELY

-223 GEKDKLHGGFGA
+223 GEQDILHGGFGA
-235 VKASV
+235 VVSKV
-240 NPLQKITFK
+240 NPTQNITFK
-249 SGAKAF
+249 SGAKAY
-255 IDGSIRATD
+255 IDGSIRAKD

-306 LLDASDANAV
+306 LLDATDKNAV

-326 NGSLIKA
+326 DGSLIKA

-338 TNNTYKG
+338 TDNTYEGTKND
-345 EKDHKVIDKVGEA
+345 KDVVKVGDA
-358 QLNLKNG
+358 QLNLKKG

-374 VINVNNLTTD
+374 VINVNNLVTD
-384 NASAAQIELQG
+384 NASAAQIQLQG
-395 DNAVAVIK
+395 QNAVAVIK

-422 TNSVLLLQMSRCFMG
+422 TNSVLLLQMSKCFMG

-468 DENKE
+468 DETKE
-473 QYGYILSDEAK
+473 QYGYTLKDEAK
-484 KASATPKLDLVAS
+484 NAKATPKLDLVAS
-497 FGENN
+497 FGDNN

-510 TVGNYV
+510 TAGNYV

-526 KTNLKGGLEVL
+526 KDNLKGGLEVL
-537 HMADNKLTGDQV
+537 HMADNQLVGDKAVQG
-549 VNGTVGMDI
+549 NTSIDI
-558 NHVMV
+558 NHVMI

-568 YIAATDINKGAF
+568 YIAATDLNKGAF

-603 NKNNGIDANCVVKYG
+603 NKKNGIDANCVVKYG

-651 SANSNL
+651 SANGNL

-674 NGIDLRQEK
+674 NGIDLRQDK
-683 ATTTFTTK
+683 TTTSFTTD

-713 QGEEGLVRYNANGDK
+713 QGERGLVRYNAKGEK
-728 VWAYKVPTIAN
+728 VWDYTVPTIAN
-739 QKSEKFGS
+739 QKSEKYGN
-747 VKGYCNGVVI
+747 VKGYCNGVAI

-781 LCHRTAFNGFL
+781 VCHRTAFNGFL
-792 ENGKWANPNS
+792 KDGKWANPNS

>member
-1 MKVINSK
+1 MKVFNSK

-22 SDSNSDPTGGETGVK
+22 SDSTSDPTGGDGVK
-37 PEVNSVELTASTPSS
+37 SEVNSVELTALTPSS

-61 NARKFFASRGASA
+61 MARKFFATRGASA
-74 TDFVTTMPDFPK
+74 TDFVTAMPDFPT
-86 KPKVIKELN
+86 KPGVIKGLPK
-95 AATDLVYS
+95 ATDLVFN
-103 ESNPTNTYVIKNNN
+103 ESNPTNTYIIENKN
-117 KLDFTGHKIQ
+117 KLDFTGKKIQ
-127 GVTIFVSGDCKMT
+127 GVTIFVKGDCKMT
-140 YDESLGGNTIVLAK
+140 YDKSLGGNTIVLAK
-154 GASLEYTG
+154 GATLEYTG
-162 TGSMIKATDKV
+162 TGSMIQATDKV
-173 YGAASC
+173 YGAASSK
-179 IIKANKAKKAENA
+179 IKATNSNNN
-192 TRADDATTTETATPA
+192 
-207 ESIVVEGQLY
+207 IVVEGELY
-217 AAWEGQ
+217 ASWEGQ
-223 GEKDKLHGGFGA
+223 GEEDILHGGFGA
-235 VKASV
+235 VESKV
-240 NPLQKITFK
+240 NPTQNITFK

-255 IDGSIRATD
+255 IDGSIRAKN

-292 VGGFCKSENLNITG
+292 VGGFCKTGNLNITG
-306 LLDASDANAV
+306 LLDASNANAV

-338 TNNTYKG
+338 TDNTYSGDKG
-345 EKDHKVIDKVGEA
+345 NKKVVKVGEA
-358 QLNLKNG
+358 ELNLKKG

-374 VINVNNLTTD
+374 VVNVNNLVTD
-384 NASAAQIELQG
+384 NASDAQIQLQG

-410 GDAAINAFATPG
+410 GDATINAFATPG
-422 TNSVLLLQMSRCFMG
+422 TNSVLLLQMSKCFMG
-437 TTQMPSSG
+437 TTLMPSSG

-468 DENKE
+468 DEDNE

-549 VNGTVGMDI
+549 VNGKAGMDI

-592 TNMTQYVLDAL
+592 TTMTQYVLDAV

-651 SANSNL
+651 STNGNL

-667 TGTVNVF
+667 TGIVNVF
-674 NGIDLRQEK
+674 NGIDLRQDK
-683 ATTTFTTK
+683 ATKSFTTN
-691 GNVGPEDGKNTVAV
+691 GNVGPEEGKNTVAV

-713 QGEEGLVRYNANGDK
+713 QGENGLVRYDANGK
-728 VWAYKVPTIAN
+728 EVWSYKVPTIAN
-739 QKSEKFGS
+739 EKSKKYGN
-747 VKGYCNGVVI
+747 VKGYCNGVAI

-781 LCHRTAFNGFL
+781 VCHRTAFNGFL

>member
-1 MKVINSK
+1 MKVFNSK

-22 SDSNSDPTGGETGVK
+22 SDNTSDPTGGEGVK
-37 PEVNSVELTASTPSS
+37 SEVNSVELTALTPSS

-61 NARKFFASRGASA
+61 MARKFFATRGASA
-74 TDFVTTMPDFPK
+74 TDFVTAMPDFPTK
-86 KPKVIKELN
+86 QGVIKDQTK
-95 AATDLVYS
+95 ATDLVFD
-103 ESNPTNTYVIKNNN
+103 ESNPTNTYVIKHNN
-117 KLDFTGHKIQ
+117 KLDFTGKKIQ
-127 GVTIFVSGDCKMT
+127 GVTIFISGDCKMT
-140 YDESLGGNTIVLAK
+140 YDKSLGGNTIVLAK
-154 GASLEYTG
+154 GATLEYTG
-162 TGSMIKATDKV
+162 TGSMIQATDKV
-173 YGAASC
+173 YGAASS
-179 IIKANKAKKAENA
+179 IIKATNDN
-192 TRADDATTTETATPA
+192 
-207 ESIVVEGQLY
+207 IVVEGELY

-223 GEKDKLHGGFGA
+223 GEEDILHGGFGA
-235 VKASV
+235 VESKV
-240 NPLQKITFK
+240 NPTQNITFK
-249 SGAKAF
+249 SGAKAY
-255 IDGSIRATD
+255 IDGSIRAKN

-292 VGGFCKSENLNITG
+292 VGGFCKTGNLNITG
-306 LLDASDANAV
+306 LLDASNANAV

-338 TNNTYKG
+338 TDNTYSGDKG
-345 EKDHKVIDKVGEA
+345 NKKVVKVGEA
-358 QLNLKNG
+358 ELNLKNG

-374 VINVNNLTTD
+374 VVNVNNLVTD
-384 NASAAQIELQG
+384 NASAAQIQLQG

-410 GDAAINAFATPG
+410 GDATINAFATPG
-422 TNSVLLLQMSRCFMG
+422 TNSVLLLQMSKCFMG
-437 TTQMPSSG
+437 TTLMPSSG

-454 DYDKATSGALVEPK
+454 DYDKATSGALIEPK
-468 DENKE
+468 DEDNE

-549 VNGTVGMDI
+549 VNGKAGMDI

-592 TNMTQYVLDAL
+592 TTMTQYVLDAV
-603 NKNNGIDANCVVKYG
+603 NKKNGFDANCVVKYG

-651 SANSNL
+651 SANGNL

-674 NGIDLRQEK
+674 NGIDLRQDK
-683 ATTTFTTK
+683 TTTSFTTD
-691 GNVGPEDGKNTVAV
+691 GNVGPENGKNTVAV

-713 QGEEGLVRYNANGDK
+713 QGERGIVRYNANGEK
-728 VWAYKVPTIAN
+728 VWDYTVPTIAN
-739 QKSEKFGS
+739 QKSEKYGN
-747 VKGYCNGVVI
+747 VKGYCNGVAI

-781 LCHRTAFNGFL
+781 VCHRTAFNGFL

>member
-22 SDSNSDPTGGETGVK
+22 SDSNSDPTGGDGVK

-61 NARKFFASRGASA
+61 MARKFFATRGASA
-74 TDFVTTMPDFPK
+74 TDFVNAMPEFPT
-86 KPKVIKELN
+86 KPSLIKELN

-103 ESNPTNTYVIKNNN
+103 KDNPTNTYVIKNNN

-140 YDESLGGNTIVLAK
+140 YNESLGGNTIVLAK
-154 GASLEYTG
+154 GATLEYTG

-173 YGAASC
+173 YGTASC
-179 IIKANKAKKAENA
+179 IIKATNSNNN
-192 TRADDATTTETATPA
+192 
-207 ESIVVEGQLY
+207 IVVEGELY

-223 GEKDKLHGGFGA
+223 GEQDFLHGGFGA
-235 VKASV
+235 VESKV
-240 NPLQKITFK
+240 NPTQNITFK
-249 SGAKAF
+249 SGAKAY
-255 IDGSIRATD
+255 IDGSIRAKN

-277 NILNATKVDLAGALK
+277 NILNATNVDLAGALK
-292 VGGFCKSENLNITG
+292 VGGFCKSANLNITG
-306 LLDASDANAV
+306 LLDASDAKAV

-338 TNNTYKG
+338 TDNTYEGTKND
-345 EKDHKVIDKVGEA
+345 KDVVKVGEA
-358 QLNLKNG
+358 QLNLKKG

-374 VINVNNLTTD
+374 VINVNYLTTD
-384 NASAAQIELQG
+384 NASTGQIELQG
-395 DNAVAVIK
+395 KDAVAVIK
-403 ADNFTNN
+403 ADKFTNN
-410 GDAAINAFATPG
+410 GDATINAFATPG
-422 TNSVLLLQMSRCFMG
+422 TNAVLLLQMSKCFMG
-437 TTQMPSSG
+437 DTQMPSSG

-454 DYDKATSGALVEPK
+454 DYDKATSGQLVIRK
-468 DENKE
+468 DETKE
-473 QYGYILSDEAK
+473 QYGYTLSDEAK
-484 KASATPKLDLVAS
+484 NAKATPKLDLVAS
-497 FGENN
+497 FGDNN

-526 KTNLKGGLEVL
+526 QTNLKGGLEVL
-537 HMADNKLTGDQV
+537 HMADNKLVGDQA
-549 VNGTVGMDI
+549 VNGTKGLDI

-568 YIAATDINKGAF
+568 YIAATDRDKGAF

-603 NKNNGIDANCVVKYG
+603 NKHNGIDANCVVKYG
-618 DNIVMSSTRGY
+618 ENIVMSSTRGY
-629 EFYDKEFGHTY
+629 EFYDKDFGHTY

-651 SANSNL
+651 SANGNL

-674 NGIDLRQEK
+674 NGIDLRQDK
-683 ATTTFTTK
+683 TTTSFTTD

-713 QGEEGLVRYNANGDK
+713 QGERGIVRYDAKGKK
-728 VWAYKVPTIAN
+728 VWAYQVPAIHN
-739 QKSEKFGS
+739 QESEKNGN
-747 VKGYCNGVVI
+747 VKGYCNGVAI
-757 SGNYVYVA
+757 SGDYVYVA

-773 LNKADGKE
+773 LNKKDGTE

>member
-1 MKVINSK
+1 MKVFNSK

-22 SDSNSDPTGGETGVK
+22 SDNTSDPTGGEGVK
-37 PEVNSVELTASTPSS
+37 SEVNSVELTALTPSS

-61 NARKFFASRGASA
+61 MARKFFATRGASA
-74 TDFVTTMPDFPK
+74 TDFVTAMPDFPT
-86 KPKVIKELN
+86 KPGVIKDLPK
-95 AATDLVYS
+95 ATDLVFN
-103 ESNPTNTYVIKNNN
+103 ESNPTNTYIIKNKK
-117 KLDFTGHKIQ
+117 KLDFTGKKIQ

-140 YDESLGGNTIVLAK
+140 YDKSLGGNTIVLAK
-154 GASLEYTG
+154 GATLEYTG
-162 TGSMIKATDKV
+162 TGSMIQATDKV
-173 YGAASC
+173 YGAASSK
-179 IIKANKAKKAENA
+179 INA
-192 TRADDATTTETATPA
+192 TN
-207 ESIVVEGQLY
+207 SNNNIVVEGELY
-217 AAWEGQ
+217 ASWEGQ
-223 GEKDKLHGGFGA
+223 GEEDILHGGFGA
-235 VKASV
+235 VESKV
-240 NPLQKITFK
+240 NPTQNITFK

-255 IDGSIRATD
+255 IDGSIRAKN

-292 VGGFCKSENLNITG
+292 VGGFCKTGNLNITG
-306 LLDASDANAV
+306 LLDASNANAV

-338 TNNTYKG
+338 TDNTYSGDKG
-345 EKDHKVIDKVGEA
+345 NKKVVKVGEA
-358 QLNLKNG
+358 ELNLKKG

-374 VINVNNLTTD
+374 VVNVNNLVTD
-384 NASAAQIELQG
+384 NASDAQIQLQG

-410 GDAAINAFATPG
+410 GDATINAFATPG
-422 TNSVLLLQMSRCFMG
+422 TNSVLLLQMSKCFMG
-437 TTQMPSSG
+437 TTLMPSSG

-468 DENKE
+468 DEDNE

-549 VNGTVGMDI
+549 VNGKAGMDI

-592 TNMTQYVLDAL
+592 TTMTQYVLDAV
-603 NKNNGIDANCVVKYG
+603 NKKNGFDANCVVKYG

-651 SANSNL
+651 SANGNL

-674 NGIDLRQEK
+674 NGIDLRQDK
-683 ATTTFTTK
+683 ATKTFTTD
-691 GNVGPEDGKNTVAV
+691 GNVGPENGKNTVAV

-713 QGEEGLVRYNANGDK
+713 QGERGIVRYNANGEK
-728 VWAYKVPTIAN
+728 VWDYTVPTIAN
-739 QKSEKFGS
+739 QKSEKYGN
-747 VKGYCNGVVI
+747 VKGYCNGVAI

-781 LCHRTAFNGFL
+781 VCHRTAFNGFL